1 MKKIIK
7 SIAFI
12 AATAMTLAG
21 CTNDID
27 ERQTIGT
34 PQKGGSVALQINAQ
48 IADTRTDRDEATGKL
63 SWNATDELGVTVVGA
78 EATDINLKAV
88 TDGSGV
94 FETSDGTQ
102 TAGTMYA
109 YFPYREYATDD
120 SFKDFNSTGATDIW
134 ISLNS
139 GQTQSVAGAFEAGKY
154 ITMVSEPATLV
165 ENESTKLVFK
175 ATASV
180 LRFDIYGTEAA
191 GEKVKSVTA
200 VSDNTIAGGY
210 KYDLTTNTWDFASSI
225 QRKAAI
231 VNLAE
236 PFAVPA
242 AAGEGNVY
250 MAVLPGTHT
259 LKVTVETDANC
270 YVFRYKSAVEC
281 AAGKIGTLKLNLA
294 KADEKHVYI
303 NEYDL
308 CIWGG
313 DALNDAAGTLPG
325 MTAIKI
331 TDGETPYITSCTSN
345 TQGTEQINA
354 LNASTVEAYL
364 LSRGWGDFV
373 GNYSSSLYRLTEMLG
388 CVKVGTA
395 SGVGTFY
402 LPCRAGIEGK
412 NLSVRFDAMKW
423 KSTNANAHPVVA
435 KIVSGSGLING
446 VGTEATV
453 AADINDYAAG
463 NLGEVSFIVTE
474 ATAETVISISIGTA
488 SKTPRAI
495 VDNLVMD
502 TVVIEQAEPLDTPQ
516 NLQLSMFA
524 PITED
529 GVATRPI
536 AFSWDE
542 VAGASGYKYSIVI
555 NGKTEDGTTTA
566 NYLEIDNTDIAL
578 LNASL
583 KVQALGVEGISA
595 DSEWSETAEV
605 AKDVLFC
612 DDFEWINDNVNYSG
626 AASTVGE
633 WTDGAISTFVNGNEN
648 VAALWAAHGYSVSSA
663 YIYFNFG
670 ALKFGRTT
678 GKVNV
683 GDLTLPATAL
693 AGAAVNSTVDIDLD
707 FGTTAMGDLHYI
719 TFKVLNDDETATTTF
734 DLNEL
739 NENLTK
745 ETKVWYNG
753 SLPLPGINGD
763 SVLVISNDSEQ
774 KTAAGGNAVANRFC
788 IGKIKISKK

>member
-27 ERQTIGT
+27 GT
-34 PQKGGSVALQINAQ
+34 TDIAQKGGSVALQIDAQ

-63 SWNATDELGVTVVGA
+63 SWNSTDELGVTVVGA

-88 TDGSGV
+88 TDGSGA
-94 FETSDGTQ
+94 FETSGGTQ

-109 YFPYREYATDD
+109 YFPYREYATDG

-154 ITMVSEPATLV
+154 ITMVSEPAALV
-165 ENESTKLVFK
+165 ENEPTKLVFK

-180 LRFDIYGTEAA
+180 LCFDIYGADA
-191 GEKVKSVTA
+191 SGEKVKSVTA

-210 KYDLTTNTWDFASSI
+210 KYDLTTDVWDFASSI
-225 QRKAAI
+225 RRKAAI

-242 AAGEGNVY
+242 ASGEGKVY
-250 MAVLPGTHT
+250 MAVLPDTHT

-270 YVFRYKSAVEC
+270 YVFRYKNSVEC

-313 DALNDAAGTLPG
+313 DALNDAEGHLPG
-325 MTAIKI
+325 MTVIKI
-331 TDGETPYITSCTSN
+331 TDGETPYMINCASN
-345 TQGTEQINA
+345 IQGTEQINA
-354 LNASTVEAYL
+354 LNAGTVAAYL
-364 LSRGWGDFV
+364 LSRGWGDFIE
-373 GNYSSSLYRLTEMLG
+373 NYASSLYRLTEMAG
-388 CVKVGTA
+388 CIKVGTS

-402 LPCRAGIEGK
+402 LPCRTGIEGK

-423 KSTNANAHPVVA
+423 KGTNNNVHQVVA
-435 KIVSGSGLING
+435 KIVEGSGLING
-446 VGTEATV
+446 LGTEETV
-453 AADINDYAAG
+453 ATDINDYAVD
-463 NLGEVSFIVTE
+463 NLGEVSFIVTG

-502 TVVIEQAEPLDTPQ
+502 VIEQAEPLDTPQ

-524 PITED
+524 PITEE

-542 VAGASGYKYSIVI
+542 VASASGYKYSAVI
-555 NGKTEDGTTTA
+555 NGKTEEGTTTA
-566 NYLEIDNTDIAL
+566 NYLEIANTDIAL

-583 KVQALGVEGISA
+583 KVQALGVDGISA

-612 DDFEWINDNVNYSG
+612 DDFGWINDDVNYSG

-633 WTDGAISTFVNGNEN
+633 WTDGAVSTFVAGNEN
-648 VAALWAAHGYSVSSA
+648 VAALWAKHGYSVSNA

-670 ALKFGRTT
+670 ALKFGRTK
-678 GKVNV
+678 GKANV
-683 GDLTLPATAL
+683 GDLTLPAAAL
-693 AGAAVNSTVDIDLD
+693 AGAAANSTVDINLD
-707 FGTTAMGDLHYI
+707 FGTTATGDIHYI
-719 TFKVLNDDETATTTF
+719 TFKVLNDDETAATTF

-739 NENLTK
+739 DNRISQEKNT
-745 ETKVWYNG
+745 WFNG
-753 SLPLPGINGD
+753 SLPLSGVNGD
-763 SVLVISNDSEQ
+763 STLVISNDSEQ

>member
-27 ERQTIGT
+27 ESTGIA
-34 PQKGGSVALQINAQ
+34 QKGGSVALQIDAQ

-88 TDGSGV
+88 TDGSGA
-94 FETSDGTQ
+94 FETSGGTQ

-109 YFPYREYATDD
+109 YFPYREYATDG

-165 ENESTKLVFK
+165 ENEPTKLVFK

-180 LRFDIYGTEAA
+180 LCFDIYGADA
-191 GEKVKSVTA
+191 SGEKVKSVTA

-210 KYDLTTNTWDFASSI
+210 KYDLTTDVWDFASSI
-225 QRKAAI
+225 RRKAAI

-242 AAGEGNVY
+242 AAGEGKVY

-270 YVFRYKSAVEC
+270 YVFRYKNSVEC

-303 NEYDL
+303 NNYDL

-313 DALNDAAGTLPG
+313 DALNDAEGHLPG

-331 TDGETPYITSCTSN
+331 TDGETPYMINCASN
-345 TQGTEQINA
+345 IQGTEQINA
-354 LNASTVEAYL
+354 LNAGTVAAYL
-364 LSRGWGDFV
+364 LSRGWGDFTE
-373 GNYSSSLYRLTEMLG
+373 NYTSSLYRLTEMAG
-388 CVKVGTA
+388 CIKVGTS

-423 KSTNANAHPVVA
+423 KGTNNNVHQVVA
-435 KIVSGSGLING
+435 KIVEGSGLING
-446 VGTEATV
+446 LGTEETV
-453 AADINDYAAG
+453 ATDINDYAVG
-463 NLGEVSFIVTE
+463 NLGEVSFIVTG

-495 VDNLVMD
+495 VDNLVID
-502 TVVIEQAEPLDTPQ
+502 NIETAEPLDTPQ
-516 NLQLSMFA
+516 NLRLSMFA

-529 GVATRPI
+529 GVTTRPI
-536 AFSWDE
+536 VLAWDE
-542 VAGASGYKYSIVI
+542 IAGAHSGYKYSAVI
-555 NGKTEDGTTTA
+555 NGNPVEGTTTA
-566 NYLEIDNTDIAL
+566 NYLEIANTDIAL

-583 KVQALGVEGISA
+583 KVQALGVDGISA

-612 DDFEWINDNVNYSG
+612 DDLEWFNDEVQI
-626 AASTVGE
+626 GE
-633 WTDGAISTFVNGNEN
+633 WTDQTVSTFIAGSESA
-648 VAALWAAHGYSVSSA
+648 AALWAKHGYEVSTA

-670 ALKFGRTT
+670 ALKFGRA
-678 GKVNV
+678 KDKANV
-683 GDLTLPATAL
+683 GDLTLPAAAL
-693 AGAAVNSTVDIDLD
+693 AGAAANSAIDINLD
-707 FGTTAMGDLHYI
+707 FGTTATGDIHYI
-719 TFKVLNDDETATTTF
+719 TFKVLNDDETAATTF

-739 NENLTK
+739 DNRITQEKNT
-745 ETKVWYNG
+745 WFNG
-753 SLPLPGINGD
+753 SIPLSGVNGD

-774 KTAAGGNAVANRFC
+774 KAAAGGTAVANRFC

>member
-12 AATAMTLAG
+12 AATAMTLTG

-27 ERQTIGT
+27 GT
-34 PQKGGSVALQINAQ
+34 TDIAQKGGSVALQIDAQ

-88 TDGSGV
+88 TDGSGA
-94 FETSDGTQ
+94 FETSGGTQ

-109 YFPYREYATDD
+109 YFPYREYATDG

-154 ITMVSEPATLV
+154 ITMVSEPAALV
-165 ENESTKLVFK
+165 ENEPTKLVFK

-180 LRFDIYGTEAA
+180 LCFDIYGADA
-191 GEKVKSVTA
+191 SGEKVKSVTA

-210 KYDLTTNTWDFASSI
+210 KYDLTTDVWDFASSI
-225 QRKAAI
+225 RRKAAI
-231 VNLAE
+231 VNIAE

-242 AAGEGNVY
+242 ASGEGKVY
-250 MAVLPGTHT
+250 MAVLPDTHT

-270 YVFRYKSAVEC
+270 YVFRYKNSVEC

-313 DALNDAAGTLPG
+313 DALNDAEGHLPG
-325 MTAIKI
+325 MTVIKI
-331 TDGETPYITSCTSN
+331 TDGETPYMINCASN
-345 TQGTEQINA
+345 IQGTEQINA
-354 LNASTVEAYL
+354 LNAGTVAAYL
-364 LSRGWGDFV
+364 LSRGWGDFIE
-373 GNYSSSLYRLTEMLG
+373 NYASSLYRLTEMAG
-388 CVKVGTA
+388 CIKVGTS

-402 LPCRAGIEGK
+402 LPCRTGIEGK

-423 KSTNANAHPVVA
+423 KGTNNNVHQVVA
-435 KIVSGSGLING
+435 KIVEGSGLING
-446 VGTEATV
+446 LGTEETV
-453 AADINDYAAG
+453 ATDINDYAVD
-463 NLGEVSFIVTE
+463 NLGEVSFIVTG

-502 TVVIEQAEPLDTPQ
+502 VIEQAEPLDTPQ

-524 PITED
+524 PITEE

-542 VAGASGYKYSIVI
+542 VAGASGYKYSAVI
-555 NGKTEDGTTTA
+555 NGKTEEGTTTA
-566 NYLEIDNTDIAL
+566 NYLEIANTDIAL

-612 DDFEWINDNVNYSG
+612 DDFGWINDDVNYSG

-633 WTDGAISTFVNGNEN
+633 WTDGAVSTFVAGNEN
-648 VAALWAAHGYSVSSA
+648 VAALWAKHGYSVSNA

-670 ALKFGRTT
+670 ALKFGRTK
-678 GKVNV
+678 GKANV
-683 GDLTLPATAL
+683 GDLTLPAAAL
-693 AGAAVNSTVDIDLD
+693 AGAAANSTVDINLD
-707 FGTTAMGDLHYI
+707 FGTTATGDIHYI
-719 TFKVLNDDETATTTF
+719 TFKVLNDDETAATTF

-739 NENLTK
+739 DNRISQEKNT
-745 ETKVWYNG
+745 WFNG
-753 SLPLPGINGD
+753 SLPLSGVNGD
-763 SVLVISNDSEQ
+763 STLVISNDSEQ

>member
-12 AATAMTLAG
+12 AATAMTLTG

-27 ERQTIGT
+27 GT
-34 PQKGGSVALQINAQ
+34 TDIAQKGGSVALQIDAQ

-63 SWNATDELGVTVVGA
+63 SWNSTDELGVTVVGA

-88 TDGSGV
+88 TDGSGA
-94 FETSDGTQ
+94 FETSGGTQ

-109 YFPYREYATDD
+109 YFPYREYATDG
-120 SFKDFNSTGATDIW
+120 SFKDFNSKGATDIW

-154 ITMVSEPATLV
+154 ITMVSEPAALV
-165 ENESTKLVFK
+165 ENEPTKLVFK

-180 LRFDIYGTEAA
+180 LCFDIYGADA
-191 GEKVKSVTA
+191 SGEKVKSVTA

-210 KYDLTTNTWDFASSI
+210 KYDLTTDVWDFASSI
-225 QRKAAI
+225 RRKAAI

-242 AAGEGNVY
+242 ASGEGKVY
-250 MAVLPGTHT
+250 MAVLPDTHT

-270 YVFRYKSAVEC
+270 YVFRYKNSVEC

-313 DALNDAAGTLPG
+313 DALNDAEGHLPG
-325 MTAIKI
+325 MTVIKI
-331 TDGETPYITSCTSN
+331 TDGETPYMINCASN
-345 TQGTEQINA
+345 IQGTEQINA
-354 LNASTVEAYL
+354 LNAGTVAAYL
-364 LSRGWGDFV
+364 LSRGWGDFIE
-373 GNYSSSLYRLTEMLG
+373 NYASSLYRLTEMAG
-388 CVKVGTA
+388 CIKVGTS

-402 LPCRAGIEGK
+402 LPCRTGIEGK

-423 KSTNANAHPVVA
+423 KGTNNNVHQVVA
-435 KIVSGSGLING
+435 KIVEGSGLING
-446 VGTEATV
+446 LGTEETV
-453 AADINDYAAG
+453 ATDINDYAVD
-463 NLGEVSFIVTE
+463 NLGEVSFIVTG

-502 TVVIEQAEPLDTPQ
+502 VIEQAEPLDTPQ

-524 PITED
+524 PITEE

-542 VAGASGYKYSIVI
+542 VASASGYKYSAVI
-555 NGKTEDGTTTA
+555 NGKTEEGTTTA
-566 NYLEIDNTDIAL
+566 NYLEIANTDIAL

-583 KVQALGVEGISA
+583 KVQALGVDGISA

-612 DDFEWINDNVNYSG
+612 DDFGWINDDVNYSG

-633 WTDGAISTFVNGNEN
+633 WTDGAVSTFVAGNEN
-648 VAALWAAHGYSVSSA
+648 VAALWAKHGYSVSNA

-670 ALKFGRTT
+670 ALKFGRTK
-678 GKVNV
+678 GKANV
-683 GDLTLPATAL
+683 GDLTLPAAAL
-693 AGAAVNSTVDIDLD
+693 AGAAANSTVDINLD
-707 FGTTAMGDLHYI
+707 FGTTATGDIHYI
-719 TFKVLNDDETATTTF
+719 TFKVLNDDETAATTF

-739 NENLTK
+739 DNRISQEKNT
-745 ETKVWYNG
+745 WFNG
-753 SLPLPGINGD
+753 SLPLSGVNGD
-763 SVLVISNDSEQ
+763 STLVISNDSEQ

>member
-12 AATAMTLAG
+12 AATAMTLTG

-27 ERQTIGT
+27 GT
-34 PQKGGSVALQINAQ
+34 TDIAQKGGSVALQIDAQ
-48 IADTRTDRDEATGKL
+48 IANTRTDRDEATGKL

-78 EATDINLKAV
+78 GATDINLKAV
-88 TDGSGV
+88 TDGSGA
-94 FETSDGTQ
+94 FETSGGTQ

-109 YFPYREYATDD
+109 YFPYREYATDG

-180 LRFDIYGTEAA
+180 LCFDIYGAEAS

-210 KYDLTTNTWDFASSI
+210 KYDLTTDVWDFASSI
-225 QRKAAI
+225 RRKAAI

-242 AAGEGNVY
+242 ASGEGKVY
-250 MAVLPGTHT
+250 MAVLPDTHT

-270 YVFRYKSAVEC
+270 YVFHYKNAVEC

-303 NEYDL
+303 NNYDL

-313 DALNDAAGTLPG
+313 DALNDAEGYLPG

-331 TDGETPYITSCTSN
+331 TDGETPYMTNCASN
-345 TQGTEQINA
+345 IQGTEQINS
-354 LNASTVEAYL
+354 LNAGTVAAYL
-364 LSRGWGDFV
+364 LSRGWGDFIE
-373 GNYSSSLYRLTEMLG
+373 NYASSLYRLTEMAG
-388 CVKVGTA
+388 CIKVGTS

-402 LPCRAGIEGK
+402 LPCRTGIDGK

-423 KSTNANAHPVVA
+423 KGTDANTHRVVA
-435 KIVSGSGLING
+435 KIVAGEGLING
-446 VGTEATV
+446 VGTEKTV
-453 AADINDYAAG
+453 AADLNNYG
-463 NLGEVSFIVTE
+463 TLGEVSFVVLG
-474 ATAETVISISIGTA
+474 ATAETVVSISIGTA

-495 VDNLVMD
+495 VDNLVID
-502 TVVIEQAEPLDTPQ
+502 NIETAEPLDTPQ
-516 NLQLSMFA
+516 NLRLSMFA

-529 GVATRPI
+529 GVTTRPI

-542 VAGASGYKYSIVI
+542 VVGASGYKYSAVI
-555 NGKTEDGTTTA
+555 NGKTEEGTTTA
-566 NYLEIDNTDIAL
+566 NYLEIANTDIAL
-578 LNASL
+578 LNATL
-583 KVQALGVEGISA
+583 KVQALGVEGISS
-595 DSEWSETAEV
+595 DSEWSETTEV

-612 DDFEWINDNVNYSG
+612 DDLEWINDDVNYSG
-626 AASTVGE
+626 AASTVDE
-633 WTDGAISTFVNGNEN
+633 WADGAIKTFVDGNEN
-648 VAALWAAHGYSVSSA
+648 VAALWAKHGYSVSNA

-670 ALKFGRTT
+670 ALKFGRTK
-678 GKVNV
+678 GKANV
-683 GDLTLPATAL
+683 GDLTLPAAAL
-693 AGAAVNSTVDIDLD
+693 AGAAANSTVDINLD
-707 FGTTAMGDLHYI
+707 FGTTATGDIHYI
-719 TFKVLNDDETATTTF
+719 TFKVLNDDETAATTF

-739 NENLTK
+739 DNRITQEKNT
-745 ETKVWYNG
+745 WFNG
-753 SLPLPGINGD
+753 SIPLSGVNGD

-774 KTAAGGNAVANRFC
+774 KAAAGGDAVANRFC

>member
-7 SIAFI
+7 SIMFI

-27 ERQTIGT
+27 EATDIA
-34 PQKGGSVALQINAQ
+34 QKGGSVALQIDAQ

-78 EATDINLKAV
+78 GATDINLKAV
-88 TDGSGV
+88 TDGSGA
-94 FETSDGTQ
+94 FETSGGTQ

-109 YFPYREYATDD
+109 YFPYREYATDG

-165 ENESTKLVFK
+165 ENEPTKLVFK
-175 ATASV
+175 ATSSV
-180 LRFDIYGTEAA
+180 LCFDIYGAEAS

-210 KYDLTTNTWDFASSI
+210 KYDLTTNAWDFASSI
-225 QRKAAI
+225 RRKAAI

-242 AAGEGNVY
+242 AAGEGKVY

-270 YVFRYKSAVEC
+270 YVFRYKNSVEC
-281 AAGKIGTLKLNLA
+281 AAGKIGTMKLNLA

-313 DALNDAAGTLPG
+313 DALNDAEGYLPG

-331 TDGETPYITSCTSN
+331 TDGETPYMTNCASN
-345 TQGTEQINA
+345 IQGTEQINT
-354 LNASTVEAYL
+354 LNAGTVAAYL
-364 LSRGWGDFV
+364 SSRGWGDFV
-373 GNYSSSLYRLTEMLG
+373 ANYTSSLYRLTEMLG
-388 CVKVGTA
+388 CVKVGTS

-412 NLSVRFDAMKW
+412 NLSVKFDAMKW
-423 KSTNANAHPVVA
+423 KGTNANAHPVVA

-516 NLQLSMFA
+516 NLVLSMFA

-536 AFSWDE
+536 VFAWDE
-542 VAGASGYKYSIVI
+542 VAGASGYKYSAVI
-555 NGKTEDGTTTA
+555 NGKTEEGTTETNSIA
-566 NYLEIDNTDIAL
+566 IANTDIAL

-583 KVQALGVEGISA
+583 KVKALGVEGISA

-612 DDFEWINDNVNYSG
+612 DDFEWFNDEVQI
-626 AASTVGE
+626 GE
-633 WTDGAISTFVNGNEN
+633 WTDKTVSTFITGSESA
-648 VAALWAAHGYSVSSA
+648 AALWAKHGYEVSTA

-670 ALKFGRTT
+670 ALKFGRAK
-678 GKVNV
+678 GKANV

-693 AGAAVNSTVDIDLD
+693 AGAAANSAIDINLD
-707 FGTTAMGDLHYI
+707 FGTTATGDIHYI
-719 TFKVLNDDETATTTF
+719 TFKVLNDDETAATTF

-739 NENLTK
+739 NDGIT
-745 ETKVWYNG
+745 TTAKVWFNG
-753 SLPLPGINGD
+753 SLPLSGVNGD
-763 SVLVISNDSEQ
+763 STLVISNDSEQ

>member
-12 AATAMTLAG
+12 AATAMTLTG

-27 ERQTIGT
+27 GT
-34 PQKGGSVALQINAQ
+34 TDIAQKGGSVALQIDAQ

-88 TDGSGV
+88 TDGSGA
-94 FETSDGTQ
+94 FETSGGTQ

-109 YFPYREYATDD
+109 YFPYREYATDG

-154 ITMVSEPATLV
+154 ITMVSEPAALV
-165 ENESTKLVFK
+165 ENEPTKLVFK

-180 LRFDIYGTEAA
+180 LCFDIYGADA
-191 GEKVKSVTA
+191 SGEKVKSVTA

-210 KYDLTTNTWDFASSI
+210 KYDLTTNAWDFTSSI
-225 QRKAAI
+225 RRKAAI

-242 AAGEGNVY
+242 AAGEGKVY
-250 MAVLPGTHT
+250 MAVLPSTHT

-270 YVFRYKSAVEC
+270 YVFRYKNSVEC

-303 NEYDL
+303 NNYDL

-313 DALNDAAGTLPG
+313 DALNDAEGHLPG

-331 TDGETPYITSCTSN
+331 TDGETPYMTNCASN
-345 TQGTEQINA
+345 IQGTEQINA
-354 LNASTVEAYL
+354 LNAGTVAAYL
-364 LSRGWGDFV
+364 LSRGWGDFTE
-373 GNYSSSLYRLTEMLG
+373 NYTSSLYRLTEMAG
-388 CVKVGTA
+388 CIKVGT
-395 SGVGTFY
+395 SGGVGTFY

-423 KSTNANAHPVVA
+423 KGTNNNVHQVVA
-435 KIVSGSGLING
+435 KIVEGSGLING
-446 VGTEATV
+446 LGTEETV
-453 AADINDYAAG
+453 ATDINDYAVG
-463 NLGEVSFIVTE
+463 NLGEVSFIVTG

-488 SKTPRAI
+488 DKTPRAI

-502 TVVIEQAEPLDTPQ
+502 VIEQAEPLDTPQ

-529 GVATRPI
+529 DVTTRPI
-536 AFSWDE
+536 AFAWDE
-542 VAGASGYKYSIVI
+542 VAGASGYKYSAVI
-555 NGKTEDGTTTA
+555 NGKTEEGTTTA
-566 NYLEIDNTDIAL
+566 NYLEIANTDIAL

-583 KVQALGVEGISA
+583 KVQALGVDGISA

-612 DDFEWINDNVNYSG
+612 DDLEWINDDVNYSG
-626 AASTVGE
+626 AASTVDE
-633 WTDGAISTFVNGNEN
+633 WADGPIKTFVDGNEN
-648 VAALWAAHGYSVSSA
+648 VAALWAKHGYSVSNA

-670 ALKFGRTT
+670 ALKFGRKK
-678 GKVNV
+678 GNANV
-683 GDLTLPATAL
+683 GDLTLPAAAL
-693 AGAAVNSTVDIDLD
+693 AGAAANSTVDINLD
-707 FGTTAMGDLHYI
+707 FGTTATGDIHYI
-719 TFKVLNDDETATTTF
+719 TFKVLNDDETAATTF

-739 NENLTK
+739 DNRITQEKNT
-745 ETKVWYNG
+745 WFNG
-753 SLPLPGINGD
+753 SLPLSGVNGD
-763 SVLVISNDSEQ
+763 STLVISNDSEQ

>member
-7 SIAFI
+7 SIMFI

-27 ERQTIGT
+27 ESTGIA
-34 PQKGGSVALQINAQ
+34 QKGGSVALQIDAQ

-88 TDGSGV
+88 TDGSGA
-94 FETSDGTQ
+94 FETSGGTQ

-109 YFPYREYATDD
+109 YFPYREYATDG

-154 ITMVSEPATLV
+154 ITMVSEPAALV
-165 ENESTKLVFK
+165 ENEPTKLVFK

-180 LRFDIYGTEAA
+180 LCFDIYGAEAS
-191 GEKVKSVTA
+191 GEKVKRVTA

-210 KYDLTTNTWDFASSI
+210 KYDLTTEVWDFASSI
-225 QRKAAI
+225 RRKAAI

-242 AAGEGNVY
+242 AAGEGRVY

-270 YVFRYKSAVEC
+270 YVFRYKNSVEC

-303 NEYDL
+303 NGYDL

-313 DALNDAAGTLPG
+313 DALNDAEGYLPG

-331 TDGETPYITSCTSN
+331 TDGETPYMTNCASN
-345 TQGTEQINA
+345 IQGTEQINS
-354 LNASTVEAYL
+354 LNAGTVAAYL
-364 LSRGWGDFV
+364 SSRGWGDFTE
-373 GNYSSSLYRLTEMLG
+373 NYASSLYRLTEMPG
-388 CVKVGTA
+388 CVKVGTS

-412 NLSVRFDAMKW
+412 NLSVKFDAMKW
-423 KSTNANAHPVVA
+423 KGTNNNVHQVVA
-435 KIVSGSGLING
+435 KIVEGSGLING

-453 AADINDYAAG
+453 ATDINDYAAG

-536 AFSWDE
+536 AFAWDE
-542 VAGASGYKYSIVI
+542 VAGASGYKYSAVI
-555 NGKTEDGTTTA
+555 NGRTEEGSTTA
-566 NYLEIDNTDIAL
+566 NYLEIANSDIAL
-578 LNASL
+578 LNATL
-583 KVQALGVEGISA
+583 KVRALGVDGISA

-612 DDFEWINDNVNYSG
+612 DDFGWINDDVNYSG

-633 WTDGAISTFVNGNEN
+633 WTDGPVSTFVAGNEN
-648 VAALWAAHGYSVSSA
+648 VAALWTKHGYEVSTA

-670 ALKFGRTT
+670 ALKFGRTK
-678 GKVNV
+678 GKANV
-683 GDLTLPATAL
+683 GDLTLPAAAL
-693 AGAAVNSTVDIDLD
+693 AGAAANSTVDINLD
-707 FGTTAMGDLHYI
+707 FGTPATGDIHYI
-719 TFKVLNDDETATTTF
+719 TFKVLNDDETAATTF

-739 NENLTK
+739 DNRITQEKNT
-745 ETKVWYNG
+745 WFNG
-753 SLPLPGINGD
+753 SLPLSGVNGD

-774 KTAAGGNAVANRFC
+774 KAAAGGDAVANRFC

>member
-12 AATAMTLAG
+12 AATAMTLTG

-27 ERQTIGT
+27 GT
-34 PQKGGSVALQINAQ
+34 TDIAQKGGSVALQIDAQ

-63 SWNATDELGVTVVGA
+63 SWNSTDELGVTVVGA

-88 TDGSGV
+88 TDGSGA
-94 FETSDGTQ
+94 FETSGGTQ

-109 YFPYREYATDD
+109 YFPYREYATDG

-154 ITMVSEPATLV
+154 ITMVSEPAALV
-165 ENESTKLVFK
+165 ENEPTKLVFK

-180 LRFDIYGTEAA
+180 LCFDIYGADA
-191 GEKVKSVTA
+191 SGEKVKSVTA

-210 KYDLTTNTWDFASSI
+210 KYDLTTDVWDFASSI
-225 QRKAAI
+225 RRKAAI

-242 AAGEGNVY
+242 ASGEGKVY
-250 MAVLPGTHT
+250 MAVLPDTHT

-270 YVFRYKSAVEC
+270 YVFRYKNSVEC

-313 DALNDAAGTLPG
+313 DALNDAEGHLPG
-325 MTAIKI
+325 MTVIKI
-331 TDGETPYITSCTSN
+331 TDGETPYMINCASN
-345 TQGTEQINA
+345 IQGTEQINA
-354 LNASTVEAYL
+354 LNAGTVAAYL
-364 LSRGWGDFV
+364 LSRGWGDFIE
-373 GNYSSSLYRLTEMLG
+373 NYASSLYRLTEMAG
-388 CVKVGTA
+388 CIKVGTS

-402 LPCRAGIEGK
+402 LPCRTGIEGK

-423 KSTNANAHPVVA
+423 KGTNNNVHQVVA
-435 KIVSGSGLING
+435 KIVEGSGLING
-446 VGTEATV
+446 LGTEETV
-453 AADINDYAAG
+453 ATDINDYAVD
-463 NLGEVSFIVTE
+463 NLGEVSFIVTG

-502 TVVIEQAEPLDTPQ
+502 VIEQAEPLDTPQ

-524 PITED
+524 PITEE

-542 VAGASGYKYSIVI
+542 VASASGYKYSAVI
-555 NGKTEDGTTTA
+555 NGKTEEGTTTA
-566 NYLEIDNTDIAL
+566 NYLEIANTDIAL

-583 KVQALGVEGISA
+583 KVQALGVDGISA

-612 DDFEWINDNVNYSG
+612 DDFGWINDDVNYSG

-633 WTDGAISTFVNGNEN
+633 WTDGAVSTFVAGNEN
-648 VAALWAAHGYSVSSA
+648 VAALWAKHGYSVSNA

-670 ALKFGRTT
+670 ALKFGRTK
-678 GKVNV
+678 GKANV
-683 GDLTLPATAL
+683 GDLTLPAAAL
-693 AGAAVNSTVDIDLD
+693 AGAAANSTVDINLD
-707 FGTTAMGDLHYI
+707 FGTTATGDIHYI
-719 TFKVLNDDETATTTF
+719 TFKVLNDDETAATTF

-739 NENLTK
+739 DNRISQEKNT
-745 ETKVWYNG
+745 WFNG
-753 SLPLPGINGD
+753 SLPLSGVNGD
-763 SVLVISNDSEQ
+763 STLVISNDSEQ

>member
-1 MKKIIK
+1 
-7 SIAFI
+7 
-12 AATAMTLAG
+12 
-21 CTNDID
+21 
-27 ERQTIGT
+27 
-34 PQKGGSVALQINAQ
+34 
-48 IADTRTDRDEATGKL
+48 
-63 SWNATDELGVTVVGA
+63 
-78 EATDINLKAV
+78 
-88 TDGSGV
+88 
-94 FETSDGTQ
+94 
-102 TAGTMYA
+102 MYA
-109 YFPYREYATDD
+109 YFPYREYATDG

-154 ITMVSEPATLV
+154 IAMVSEPAALV
-165 ENESTKLVFK
+165 ENEPTKLVFK

-180 LRFDIYGTEAA
+180 LCFDIYGAEAS

-210 KYDLTTNTWDFASSI
+210 KYDMTTDAWDFASSI
-225 QRKAAI
+225 RRKAAI

-242 AAGEGNVY
+242 AAGEGKVY

-270 YVFRYKSAVEC
+270 YVFRYKNSVEC

-313 DALNDAAGTLPG
+313 DALNDAEGYLPG

-331 TDGETPYITSCTSN
+331 TDGETPYMTNCASN
-345 TQGTEQINA
+345 IQGTEQINS
-354 LNASTVEAYL
+354 LNAGTVAAYL

-373 GNYSSSLYRLTEMLG
+373 GNYASSLYRLTEMPG
-388 CVKVGTA
+388 CVKVGTS

-412 NLSVRFDAMKW
+412 NLSVKFDAMKW
-423 KSTNANAHPVVA
+423 KGTNNNAHPVVA

-495 VDNLVMD
+495 MDNLVMD

-529 GVATRPI
+529 GV
-536 AFSWDE
+536 
-542 VAGASGYKYSIVI
+542 
-555 NGKTEDGTTTA
+555 
-566 NYLEIDNTDIAL
+566 
-578 LNASL
+578 
-583 KVQALGVEGISA
+583 
-595 DSEWSETAEV
+595 
-605 AKDVLFC
+605 
-612 DDFEWINDNVNYSG
+612 
-626 AASTVGE
+626 
-633 WTDGAISTFVNGNEN
+633 
-648 VAALWAAHGYSVSSA
+648 
-663 YIYFNFG
+663 
-670 ALKFGRTT
+670 
-678 GKVNV
+678 
-683 GDLTLPATAL
+683 GDT
-693 AGAAVNSTVDIDLD
+693 S
-707 FGTTAMGDLHYI
+707 
-719 TFKVLNDDETATTTF
+719 
-734 DLNEL
+734 
-739 NENLTK
+739 
-745 ETKVWYNG
+745 
-753 SLPLPGINGD
+753 D
-763 SVLVISNDSEQ
+763 SVRMGRGRRRIGLQVLGCNQRQDRGRHDDRQLSGNRQ
-774 KTAAGGNAVANRFC
+774 YRHRTAQRLIEGTGFGSRRYLGRQRMERNGGGCERGSVLRRLRLD
-788 IGKIKISKK
+788 KR

>member
-12 AATAMTLAG
+12 AATAMTLTG

-27 ERQTIGT
+27 GT
-34 PQKGGSVALQINAQ
+34 TDIAQKGGSVALQIDAQ
-48 IADTRTDRDEATGKL
+48 IANTRTDRDEATGKL

-78 EATDINLKAV
+78 GATDINLKAV
-88 TDGSGV
+88 TDGSGA
-94 FETSDGTQ
+94 FETSGGTQ

-109 YFPYREYATDD
+109 YFPYREYATDG

-165 ENESTKLVFK
+165 ENEPTKLVFK

-180 LRFDIYGTEAA
+180 LCFDIYGADA
-191 GEKVKSVTA
+191 SGEKVKSVTA

-210 KYDLTTNTWDFASSI
+210 KYDLTTDVWDFASSI
-225 QRKAAI
+225 RRKAAI

-242 AAGEGNVY
+242 ASGEGKVY
-250 MAVLPGTHT
+250 MAVLPDTHT
-259 LKVTVETDANC
+259 LKVTVETDAHS
-270 YVFRYKSAVEC
+270 YVFRYKNSVEC

-303 NEYDL
+303 NNYDL

-313 DALNDAAGTLPG
+313 DALNDAEGYLPG

-331 TDGETPYITSCTSN
+331 TDGETPYITNCASN
-345 TQGTEQINA
+345 IQGTEQINA
-354 LNASTVEAYL
+354 LNAGTVAAYL
-364 LSRGWGDFV
+364 LSRGWGDFIE
-373 GNYSSSLYRLTEMLG
+373 NYASSLYRLTEMAG
-388 CVKVGTA
+388 CIKVGTS

-402 LPCRAGIEGK
+402 LPCRTGIEGK

-423 KSTNANAHPVVA
+423 KGTNNNVHQVVA
-435 KIVSGSGLING
+435 KIVEGSGLING
-446 VGTEATV
+446 VGTEETV
-453 AADINDYAAG
+453 ATDINDYAVG
-463 NLGEVSFIVTE
+463 NLGEVSFIVTG

-529 GVATRPI
+529 DVTTRPI
-536 AFSWDE
+536 AFAWDE
-542 VAGASGYKYSIVI
+542 VAGASGYKYSAVI
-555 NGKTEDGTTTA
+555 NGKTEEGTTTA
-566 NYLEIDNTDIAL
+566 NYLEIANTDIAL

-612 DDFEWINDNVNYSG
+612 DDLEWFNDEVQI
-626 AASTVGE
+626 GE
-633 WTDGAISTFVNGNEN
+633 WTDQTVSTFIAGSESA
-648 VAALWAAHGYSVSSA
+648 AALWAKHGYSVSNA

-670 ALKFGRTT
+670 ALKFGRT
-678 GKVNV
+678 KDKANV
-683 GDLTLPATAL
+683 GDLTLPAAAL
-693 AGAAVNSTVDIDLD
+693 AGAAANSAIDINLD
-707 FGTTAMGDLHYI
+707 FGTTATGDIHYI
-719 TFKVLNDDETATTTF
+719 TFKVLNDDETAATTF

-739 NENLTK
+739 DNRISQEKNT
-745 ETKVWYNG
+745 WFNG
-753 SLPLPGINGD
+753 SLPLSGVNGD
-763 SVLVISNDSEQ
+763 STLVISNDSEQ

>member
-27 ERQTIGT
+27 GT
-34 PQKGGSVALQINAQ
+34 TDIAQKGGSVALQIDAQ

-63 SWNATDELGVTVVGA
+63 SWNSTDELGVTVVGA

-88 TDGSGV
+88 TDGSGA
-94 FETSDGTQ
+94 FETSGGTQ

-109 YFPYREYATDD
+109 YFPYREYATDG

-154 ITMVSEPATLV
+154 ITMVSEPAALV
-165 ENESTKLVFK
+165 ENEPTKLVFK

-180 LRFDIYGTEAA
+180 LCFDIYGADA
-191 GEKVKSVTA
+191 SGEKVKSVTA

-210 KYDLTTNTWDFASSI
+210 KYDLTTDVWDFASSI
-225 QRKAAI
+225 RRKAAI

-242 AAGEGNVY
+242 ASGEGKVY
-250 MAVLPGTHT
+250 MAVLPDTHT

-270 YVFRYKSAVEC
+270 YVFRYKNSVEC

-313 DALNDAAGTLPG
+313 DALNDAEGHLPG
-325 MTAIKI
+325 MTVIKI
-331 TDGETPYITSCTSN
+331 TDGETPYMINCASN
-345 TQGTEQINA
+345 IQGTEQINA
-354 LNASTVEAYL
+354 LNAGTVAAYL
-364 LSRGWGDFV
+364 LSRGWGDFIE
-373 GNYSSSLYRLTEMLG
+373 NYASSLYRLTEMAG
-388 CVKVGTA
+388 CIKVGTS

-402 LPCRAGIEGK
+402 LPCRTGIEGK

-423 KSTNANAHPVVA
+423 KGTNNNVHQVVA
-435 KIVSGSGLING
+435 KIVEGSGLING
-446 VGTEATV
+446 LGTEETV
-453 AADINDYAAG
+453 ATDINDYAVD
-463 NLGEVSFIVTE
+463 NLGEVSFIVTG

-502 TVVIEQAEPLDTPQ
+502 VIEQAEPLDTPQ

-524 PITED
+524 PITEE

-542 VAGASGYKYSIVI
+542 VAGASGYKYSAVI
-555 NGKTEDGTTTA
+555 NGKTEEGTTTA
-566 NYLEIDNTDIAL
+566 NYLEIANTDIAL

-612 DDFEWINDNVNYSG
+612 DDFGWINDDVNYSG

-633 WTDGAISTFVNGNEN
+633 WTDGAVSTFVAGNEN
-648 VAALWAAHGYSVSSA
+648 VAALWAKHGYSVSNA

-670 ALKFGRTT
+670 ALKFGRTK
-678 GKVNV
+678 GKANV
-683 GDLTLPATAL
+683 GDLTLPAAAL
-693 AGAAVNSTVDIDLD
+693 AGAAANSTVDINLD
-707 FGTTAMGDLHYI
+707 FGTTATGDIHYI
-719 TFKVLNDDETATTTF
+719 TFKVLNDDETAATTF

-739 NENLTK
+739 DNRISQEKNT
-745 ETKVWYNG
+745 WFNG
-753 SLPLPGINGD
+753 SLPLSGVNGD
-763 SVLVISNDSEQ
+763 STLVISNDSEQ

>member
-12 AATAMTLAG
+12 AATAMTLTG

-27 ERQTIGT
+27 GT
-34 PQKGGSVALQINAQ
+34 TDIAQKGGSVALQIDAQ

-88 TDGSGV
+88 TDGSGA
-94 FETSDGTQ
+94 FETSGGTQ

-109 YFPYREYATDD
+109 YFPYREYATDG
-120 SFKDFNSTGATDIW
+120 SFKDFNSKGATDIW

-154 ITMVSEPATLV
+154 ITMVSEPAALV
-165 ENESTKLVFK
+165 ENEPTKLVFK

-180 LRFDIYGTEAA
+180 LCFDIYGADA
-191 GEKVKSVTA
+191 SGEKVKSVTA

-210 KYDLTTNTWDFASSI
+210 KYDLTTDVWDFASSI
-225 QRKAAI
+225 RRKAAI

-242 AAGEGNVY
+242 ASGEGKVY
-250 MAVLPGTHT
+250 MAVLPDTHT

-270 YVFRYKSAVEC
+270 YVFRYKNSVEC

-313 DALNDAAGTLPG
+313 DALNDAEGHLPG
-325 MTAIKI
+325 MTVIKI
-331 TDGETPYITSCTSN
+331 TDGETPYMINCASN
-345 TQGTEQINA
+345 IQGTEQINA
-354 LNASTVEAYL
+354 LNAGTVAAYL
-364 LSRGWGDFV
+364 LSRGWGDFIE
-373 GNYSSSLYRLTEMLG
+373 NYASSLYRLTEMAG
-388 CVKVGTA
+388 CIKVGTS

-402 LPCRAGIEGK
+402 LPCRTGIEGK

-423 KSTNANAHPVVA
+423 KGTNNNVHQVVA
-435 KIVSGSGLING
+435 KIVEGSGLING
-446 VGTEATV
+446 LGTEETV
-453 AADINDYAAG
+453 ATDINDYAVD
-463 NLGEVSFIVTE
+463 NLGEVSFIVTG

-502 TVVIEQAEPLDTPQ
+502 VIEQAEPLDTPQ

-524 PITED
+524 PITEE

-542 VAGASGYKYSIVI
+542 VASASGYKYSAVI
-555 NGKTEDGTTTA
+555 NGKTEEGTTTA
-566 NYLEIDNTDIAL
+566 NYLEIANTDIAL

-583 KVQALGVEGISA
+583 KVQALGVDGISA

-612 DDFEWINDNVNYSG
+612 DDFGWINDDVNYSG

-633 WTDGAISTFVNGNEN
+633 WTDGAVSTFVAGNEN
-648 VAALWAAHGYSVSSA
+648 VAALWAKHGYSVSNA

-670 ALKFGRTT
+670 ALKFGRTK
-678 GKVNV
+678 GKANV
-683 GDLTLPATAL
+683 GDLTLPAAAL
-693 AGAAVNSTVDIDLD
+693 AGAAANSTVDINLD
-707 FGTTAMGDLHYI
+707 FGTTATGDIHYI
-719 TFKVLNDDETATTTF
+719 TFKVLNDDETAATTF

-739 NENLTK
+739 DNRISQEKNT
-745 ETKVWYNG
+745 WFNG
-753 SLPLPGINGD
+753 SLPLSGVNGD
-763 SVLVISNDSEQ
+763 STLVISNDSEQ

>member
-27 ERQTIGT
+27 EATDIA
-34 PQKGGSVALQINAQ
+34 QKGGSVALQIDAR
-48 IADTRTDRDEATGKL
+48 IDDTRTDRDEATGKL

-88 TDGSGV
+88 TDGSGA
-94 FETSDGTQ
+94 FETSGGTQ

-109 YFPYREYATDD
+109 YFPYREYATDG

-154 ITMVSEPATLV
+154 ITMVSEPAALV
-165 ENESTKLVFK
+165 ENEPTKLVFK

-180 LRFDIYGTEAA
+180 LCFDIYGAEAS
-191 GEKVKSVTA
+191 GEKVKRVTA

-210 KYDLTTNTWDFASSI
+210 KYDLTTEVWDFASSI
-225 QRKAAI
+225 RRKAAI
-231 VNLAE
+231 VNIAE

-242 AAGEGNVY
+242 AAGEGRVY

-270 YVFRYKSAVEC
+270 YVFRYKNSVEC

-313 DALNDAAGTLPG
+313 DALNDAEGYLPG

-331 TDGETPYITSCTSN
+331 TDGETPYMTNCASN
-345 TQGTEQINA
+345 VQGTEQINS
-354 LNASTVEAYL
+354 LNAGTVAAYL
-364 LSRGWGDFV
+364 LSRGWGDFTE
-373 GNYSSSLYRLTEMLG
+373 NYASSLYRLTEMPG
-388 CVKVGTA
+388 CVKVGTS

-423 KSTNANAHPVVA
+423 KGTNNNVHQVVA
-435 KIVSGSGLING
+435 KIVEGSGLING
-446 VGTEATV
+446 LGTEETV
-453 AADINDYAAG
+453 ATDINDYAVG
-463 NLGEVSFIVTE
+463 NLGEVSFIVTG

-516 NLQLSMFA
+516 NLVLSMFA

-536 AFSWDE
+536 VFAWDE
-542 VAGASGYKYSIVI
+542 VAGASGYKYSAVI
-555 NGKTEDGTTTA
+555 NGKTEEGTTETNSIA
-566 NYLEIDNTDIAL
+566 IANTDIAL

-583 KVQALGVEGISA
+583 KVKALGVEGISA

-612 DDFEWINDNVNYSG
+612 DDFEWFNDEVQI
-626 AASTVGE
+626 GE
-633 WTDGAISTFVNGNEN
+633 WTDKTVSTFITGSESA
-648 VAALWAAHGYSVSSA
+648 AALWAKHGYEVSTA

-670 ALKFGRTT
+670 ALKFGRTK
-678 GKVNV
+678 GKDNV
-683 GDLTLPATAL
+683 GDLTLPAAAL
-693 AGAAVNSTVDIDLD
+693 AGAAANSAIDINLD
-707 FGTTAMGDLHYI
+707 FGTTATGDIHYI
-719 TFKVLNDDETATTTF
+719 TFKVLNDDETAATTF

-739 NENLTK
+739 DNRITQEKNT
-745 ETKVWYNG
+745 WFNG
-753 SLPLPGINGD
+753 SIPLSGVNGD

-774 KTAAGGNAVANRFC
+774 KAAAGGNAVANRFC

>member
-12 AATAMTLAG
+12 AATAMTLTG

-27 ERQTIGT
+27 GT
-34 PQKGGSVALQINAQ
+34 TDIAQKGGSVALQIDAQ

-88 TDGSGV
+88 TDGSGA
-94 FETSDGTQ
+94 FETSGGTQ

-109 YFPYREYATDD
+109 YFPYREYATDG
-120 SFKDFNSTGATDIW
+120 SFKGFNSTGATDIW

-154 ITMVSEPATLV
+154 ITMVSEPAALV
-165 ENESTKLVFK
+165 ENEPTKLVFK

-180 LRFDIYGTEAA
+180 LCFDIYGAEAS
-191 GEKVKSVTA
+191 GEKVKSVTV

-210 KYDLTTNTWDFASSI
+210 KYDLTTNAWDFTSSI
-225 QRKAAI
+225 RRKAAI

-242 AAGEGNVY
+242 ASGEGKVY
-250 MAVLPGTHT
+250 MAVLPDTHT

-270 YVFRYKSAVEC
+270 YVFRYKNSVEC

-313 DALNDAAGTLPG
+313 DALNDAEGHLPG

-331 TDGETPYITSCTSN
+331 TDGETPYMTNCASN
-345 TQGTEQINA
+345 IQGTEQINA
-354 LNASTVEAYL
+354 LNAGTVAAYL
-364 LSRGWGDFV
+364 LSRGWGDFTE
-373 GNYSSSLYRLTEMLG
+373 NYTSSLYRLTEMAG
-388 CVKVGTA
+388 CIKVGT
-395 SGVGTFY
+395 SGGVGTFY

-423 KSTNANAHPVVA
+423 KNTNNNVHQVVA
-435 KIVSGSGLING
+435 KIVKGSGLING
-446 VGTEATV
+446 LGTEETV
-453 AADINDYAAG
+453 ATDINDYAVG
-463 NLGEVSFIVTE
+463 NLGEVSFIVTG

-488 SKTPRAI
+488 DKTPRAI

-502 TVVIEQAEPLDTPQ
+502 VIEQAEPLDTPQ

-542 VAGASGYKYSIVI
+542 VASASGYKYSAVI
-555 NGKTEDGTTTA
+555 NGKTEEGTTTA
-566 NYLEIDNTDIAL
+566 NYLEIANTDIAL

-583 KVQALGVEGISA
+583 KVQALGVDGISA

-612 DDFEWINDNVNYSG
+612 DDFGWINDDVNYSG

-633 WTDGAISTFVNGNEN
+633 WTDGAVSTFVAGNEN
-648 VAALWAAHGYSVSSA
+648 VAALWAKHGYSVSNA

-670 ALKFGRTT
+670 ALKFGRTK
-678 GKVNV
+678 GKANV
-683 GDLTLPATAL
+683 GDLTLPAAAL
-693 AGAAVNSTVDIDLD
+693 AGAAANSTVDINLD
-707 FGTTAMGDLHYI
+707 FGTTATSDIHYI
-719 TFKVLNDDETATTTF
+719 TFKVLNDDETAATTF

-739 NENLTK
+739 DNRISQEKNT
-745 ETKVWYNG
+745 WFNG
-753 SLPLPGINGD
+753 SLPLSGVNGD

-774 KTAAGGNAVANRFC
+774 KAAAGGNAVANRFC

>member
-27 ERQTIGT
+27 EATDIAH
-34 PQKGGSVALQINAQ
+34 KGGSVALQIDAQ

-63 SWNATDELGVTVVGA
+63 SWNSTDELGVTVVGA

-88 TDGSGV
+88 TDGSGA
-94 FETSDGTQ
+94 FETSGGTQ

-109 YFPYREYATDD
+109 YFPYREYATDGN
-120 SFKDFNSTGATDIW
+120 FKNFNSTGATDIW

-154 ITMVSEPATLV
+154 ITMVSEPAALV
-165 ENESTKLVFK
+165 ENEPTKLVFK

-180 LRFDIYGTEAA
+180 LCFDIYGADA
-191 GEKVKSVTA
+191 SGEKVKSVTA

-210 KYDLTTNTWDFASSI
+210 KYDLTTDVWDFASSI
-225 QRKAAI
+225 RRKAAI

-242 AAGEGNVY
+242 AAGEGKVY

-270 YVFRYKSAVEC
+270 YVFRYKNSVEC

-313 DALNDAAGTLPG
+313 DALNDAEGHLPG
-325 MTAIKI
+325 MTVIKI
-331 TDGETPYITSCTSN
+331 TDGETPYMTNCASN

-354 LNASTVEAYL
+354 LNAGTVAAYL
-364 LSRGWGDFV
+364 LSRGWGDFIE
-373 GNYSSSLYRLTEMLG
+373 NYASSLYRLTEMAG
-388 CVKVGTA
+388 CIKVGTS

-402 LPCRAGIEGK
+402 LPCRTGIEGK

-423 KSTNANAHPVVA
+423 KGTNNNVHQVVA
-435 KIVSGSGLING
+435 KIVEGSGLING
-446 VGTEATV
+446 LGTEETV
-453 AADINDYAAG
+453 ATDINDYAVD
-463 NLGEVSFIVTE
+463 NLGEVSFIVTG

-502 TVVIEQAEPLDTPQ
+502 VIEQAEPLDTPQ

-524 PITED
+524 PITEE

-542 VAGASGYKYSIVI
+542 VASASGYKYSAVI
-555 NGKTEDGTTTA
+555 NGKTEEGTTTA
-566 NYLEIDNTDIAL
+566 NYLEIANTDIAL

-583 KVQALGVEGISA
+583 KVQALGVDGISA

-612 DDFEWINDNVNYSG
+612 DDFGWINDDVNYSG

-633 WTDGAISTFVNGNEN
+633 WTDGAVSTFVAGNEN
-648 VAALWAAHGYSVSSA
+648 VAALWAKHGYSVSNA

-670 ALKFGRTT
+670 ALKFGRTK
-678 GKVNV
+678 GKANV
-683 GDLTLPATAL
+683 GDLTLPAAAL
-693 AGAAVNSTVDIDLD
+693 AGAAANSTVDINLD
-707 FGTTAMGDLHYI
+707 FGTTATGDIHYI
-719 TFKVLNDDETATTTF
+719 TFKVLNDDETAATTF

-739 NENLTK
+739 DNRISQEKNT
-745 ETKVWYNG
+745 WFNG
-753 SLPLPGINGD
+753 SLPLSGVNGD
-763 SVLVISNDSEQ
+763 STLVISNDSEQ

>member
-27 ERQTIGT
+27 GT
-34 PQKGGSVALQINAQ
+34 TDIAQKGGSVALQIDAQ

-88 TDGSGV
+88 TDGSGA
-94 FETSDGTQ
+94 FETSGGTQ

-109 YFPYREYATDD
+109 YFPYREYATDG

-154 ITMVSEPATLV
+154 ITMVSEPAALV
-165 ENESTKLVFK
+165 ENEPTKLVFK

-180 LRFDIYGTEAA
+180 LCFDIYGADA
-191 GEKVKSVTA
+191 SGEKVKSVTA

-210 KYDLTTNTWDFASSI
+210 KYDLTTDVWDFASSI
-225 QRKAAI
+225 RRKAAI

-242 AAGEGNVY
+242 ASGEGKVY
-250 MAVLPGTHT
+250 MAVLPDTHT

-270 YVFRYKSAVEC
+270 YVFRYKNSVEC

-313 DALNDAAGTLPG
+313 DALNDAEGHLPG
-325 MTAIKI
+325 MTVIKI
-331 TDGETPYITSCTSN
+331 TDGETPYMINCASN
-345 TQGTEQINA
+345 IQGTEQINA
-354 LNASTVEAYL
+354 LNAGTVAAYL
-364 LSRGWGDFV
+364 LSRGWGDFIE
-373 GNYSSSLYRLTEMLG
+373 NYASSLYRLTEMAG
-388 CVKVGTA
+388 CIKVGTS

-402 LPCRAGIEGK
+402 LPCRTGIEGK

-423 KSTNANAHPVVA
+423 KGTNNNVHQVVA
-435 KIVSGSGLING
+435 KIVEGSGLING
-446 VGTEATV
+446 LGTEETV
-453 AADINDYAAG
+453 ATDINDYAVD
-463 NLGEVSFIVTE
+463 NLGEVSFIVTG

-502 TVVIEQAEPLDTPQ
+502 VIEQAEPLDTPQ

-524 PITED
+524 PITEE

-542 VAGASGYKYSIVI
+542 VASASGYKYSAVI
-555 NGKTEDGTTTA
+555 NGKTEEGTTTA
-566 NYLEIDNTDIAL
+566 NYLEIANTDIAL

-583 KVQALGVEGISA
+583 KVQALGVDGISA

-612 DDFEWINDNVNYSG
+612 DDFGWINDDVNYSG

-633 WTDGAISTFVNGNEN
+633 WTDGAVSTFVAGNEN
-648 VAALWAAHGYSVSSA
+648 VAALWAKHGYSVSNA

-670 ALKFGRTT
+670 ALKFGRTK
-678 GKVNV
+678 GKANV
-683 GDLTLPATAL
+683 GDLTLPAAAL
-693 AGAAVNSTVDIDLD
+693 AGAAANSTVDINLD
-707 FGTTAMGDLHYI
+707 FGTTATGDIHYI
-719 TFKVLNDDETATTTF
+719 TFKVLNDDETAATTF

-739 NENLTK
+739 DNRISQEKNT
-745 ETKVWYNG
+745 WFNG
-753 SLPLPGINGD
+753 SLPLSGVNGD
-763 SVLVISNDSEQ
+763 STLVISNDSEQ

>member
-27 ERQTIGT
+27 EATDIAH
-34 PQKGGSVALQINAQ
+34 KGGSVALQIDAR

-88 TDGSGV
+88 TDGSGA
-94 FETSDGTQ
+94 FETSGGTQ

-109 YFPYREYATDD
+109 YFPYREYATDG
-120 SFKDFNSTGATDIW
+120 SFKDFNSKGATDIW

-154 ITMVSEPATLV
+154 ITMVSEPAALV
-165 ENESTKLVFK
+165 ENEPTKLVFK

-180 LRFDIYGTEAA
+180 LCFDIYGADA
-191 GEKVKSVTA
+191 SGEKVKSVTA

-210 KYDLTTNTWDFASSI
+210 KYDLTTDVWDFASSI
-225 QRKAAI
+225 RRKAAI

-242 AAGEGNVY
+242 ASGEGKVY
-250 MAVLPGTHT
+250 MAVLPDTHT

-270 YVFRYKSAVEC
+270 YVFRYKNSVEC

-313 DALNDAAGTLPG
+313 DALNDAEGHLPG
-325 MTAIKI
+325 MTVIKI
-331 TDGETPYITSCTSN
+331 TDGETPYMINCASN
-345 TQGTEQINA
+345 IQGTEQINA
-354 LNASTVEAYL
+354 LNAGTVAAYL
-364 LSRGWGDFV
+364 LSRGWGDFIE
-373 GNYSSSLYRLTEMLG
+373 NYASSLYRLTEMAG
-388 CVKVGTA
+388 CIKVGTS

-402 LPCRAGIEGK
+402 LPCRTGIEGK

-423 KSTNANAHPVVA
+423 KGTNNNVHQVVA
-435 KIVSGSGLING
+435 KIVEGSGLING
-446 VGTEATV
+446 LGTEETV
-453 AADINDYAAG
+453 ATDINDYAVD
-463 NLGEVSFIVTE
+463 NLGEVSFIVTG

-502 TVVIEQAEPLDTPQ
+502 VIEQAEPLDTPQ

-524 PITED
+524 PITEE

-542 VAGASGYKYSIVI
+542 VASASGYKYSAVI
-555 NGKTEDGTTTA
+555 NGKTEEGTTTA
-566 NYLEIDNTDIAL
+566 NYLEIANTDIAL

-583 KVQALGVEGISA
+583 KVQALGVDGISA

-612 DDFEWINDNVNYSG
+612 DDFGWINDDVNYSG

-633 WTDGAISTFVNGNEN
+633 WTDGAVSTFVAGNEN
-648 VAALWAAHGYSVSSA
+648 VAALWAKHGYSVSNA

-670 ALKFGRTT
+670 ALKFGRTK
-678 GKVNV
+678 GKANV
-683 GDLTLPATAL
+683 GDLTLPAAAL
-693 AGAAVNSTVDIDLD
+693 AGAAANSTVDINLD
-707 FGTTAMGDLHYI
+707 FGTTATGDIHYI
-719 TFKVLNDDETATTTF
+719 TFKVLNDDETAATTF

-739 NENLTK
+739 DNRISQEKNT
-745 ETKVWYNG
+745 WFNG
-753 SLPLPGINGD
+753 SLPLSGVNGD
-763 SVLVISNDSEQ
+763 STLVISNDSEQ

>member
-27 ERQTIGT
+27 EATDIA
-34 PQKGGSVALQINAQ
+34 QKGGSVALQIDAR

-88 TDGSGV
+88 TDGSGA
-94 FETSDGTQ
+94 FETSGGTQ

-109 YFPYREYATDD
+109 YFPYREYATDA

-165 ENESTKLVFK
+165 ENEPTKLVFK

-180 LRFDIYGTEAA
+180 LCFDIYGAEAS
-191 GEKVKSVTA
+191 GEKVKSVTV
-200 VSDNTIAGGY
+200 VSDNTLAGGY
-210 KYDLTTNTWDFASSI
+210 KYDLTTDAWDFASSI
-225 QRKAAI
+225 RRKAAI

-242 AAGEGNVY
+242 AAGEGKVY

-270 YVFRYKSAVEC
+270 YVFRYKNSVEC

-313 DALNDAAGTLPG
+313 DALNDAEGYLPG

-331 TDGETPYITSCTSN
+331 TDGETPYMTNCASN
-345 TQGTEQINA
+345 IQGTEQINS
-354 LNASTVEAYL
+354 LNASTVAAYL
-364 LSRGWGDFV
+364 LSRGWGDFT
-373 GNYSSSLYRLTEMLG
+373 GNYASSLYRLTEMPG
-388 CVKVGTA
+388 CVKVGTS

-423 KSTNANAHPVVA
+423 KGTNNNVHQVVA

-502 TVVIEQAEPLDTPQ
+502 TVVIEQTEPLDTPQ

-536 AFSWDE
+536 AFAWDE
-542 VAGASGYKYSIVI
+542 VAGASGYKYSAVI
-555 NGKTEDGTTTA
+555 NGRTEEGSTTA
-566 NYLEIDNTDIAL
+566 NYLEIANSDIAL
-578 LNASL
+578 LNATL
-583 KVQALGVEGISA
+583 KVRALGVDGISA

-612 DDFEWINDNVNYSG
+612 DDFGWINDDVNYSG

-633 WTDGAISTFVNGNEN
+633 WTDGPVSTFVAGNEN
-648 VAALWAAHGYSVSSA
+648 VAALWAKHGYSVSTA

-670 ALKFGRTT
+670 ALKFGRTK
-678 GKVNV
+678 GKANV
-683 GDLTLPATAL
+683 GDLTLPKAAL
-693 AGAAVNSTVDIDLD
+693 AGAAANSTVDINLD
-707 FGTTAMGDLHYI
+707 FGTTAMSDLHYI
-719 TFKVLNDDETATTTF
+719 TFKVLNDDATAETTF

-753 SLPLPGINGD
+753 SLPLSGVNGD

-774 KTAAGGNAVANRFC
+774 KAAAGGNAVANRFC

>member
-12 AATAMTLAG
+12 AATAMTLTG

-27 ERQTIGT
+27 GT
-34 PQKGGSVALQINAQ
+34 TDIAQKGGSVALQIDAQ

-88 TDGSGV
+88 TDGSGA
-94 FETSDGTQ
+94 FETSGGTQ

-109 YFPYREYATDD
+109 YFPYREYATDG
-120 SFKDFNSTGATDIW
+120 SFKDFNSKGATDIW

-154 ITMVSEPATLV
+154 ITMVSEPAALV
-165 ENESTKLVFK
+165 ENEPTKLVFK

-180 LRFDIYGTEAA
+180 LCFDIYGADA
-191 GEKVKSVTA
+191 SGEKVKSVTV

-210 KYDLTTNTWDFASSI
+210 KYDLTTDVWDFASSI
-225 QRKAAI
+225 RRKAAI

-242 AAGEGNVY
+242 ASGEGKVY
-250 MAVLPGTHT
+250 MAVLPDTHT

-270 YVFRYKSAVEC
+270 YVFRYKNSVEC

-313 DALNDAAGTLPG
+313 DALNDAEGHLPG
-325 MTAIKI
+325 MTVIKI
-331 TDGETPYITSCTSN
+331 TDGETPYMINCASN
-345 TQGTEQINA
+345 IQGTEQINA
-354 LNASTVEAYL
+354 LNAGTVAAYL
-364 LSRGWGDFV
+364 LSRGWGDFIE
-373 GNYSSSLYRLTEMLG
+373 NYASSLYRLTEMAG
-388 CVKVGTA
+388 CIKVGTS

-402 LPCRAGIEGK
+402 LPCRTGIEGK

-423 KSTNANAHPVVA
+423 KGTNNNVHQVVA
-435 KIVSGSGLING
+435 KIVEGSGLING
-446 VGTEATV
+446 LGTEETV
-453 AADINDYAAG
+453 ATDINDYAVD
-463 NLGEVSFIVTE
+463 NLGEVSFIVTG

-502 TVVIEQAEPLDTPQ
+502 VIEQAEPLDTPQ

-524 PITED
+524 PITEE

-542 VAGASGYKYSIVI
+542 VASASGYKYSAVI
-555 NGKTEDGTTTA
+555 NGKTEEGTTTA
-566 NYLEIDNTDIAL
+566 NYLEIANTDIAL

-583 KVQALGVEGISA
+583 KVQALGVDGISA

-612 DDFEWINDNVNYSG
+612 DDFGWINDDVNYSG

-633 WTDGAISTFVNGNEN
+633 WTDGAVSTFVAGNEN
-648 VAALWAAHGYSVSSA
+648 VAALWAKHGYSVSNA

-670 ALKFGRTT
+670 ALKFGRTK
-678 GKVNV
+678 GKANV
-683 GDLTLPATAL
+683 GDLTLPAAAL
-693 AGAAVNSTVDIDLD
+693 AGAAANSTVDINLD
-707 FGTTAMGDLHYI
+707 FGTTATGDIHYI
-719 TFKVLNDDETATTTF
+719 TFKVLNDDETAATTF

-739 NENLTK
+739 DNRISQEKNT
-745 ETKVWYNG
+745 WFNG
-753 SLPLPGINGD
+753 SLPLSGVNGD
-763 SVLVISNDSEQ
+763 STLVISNDSEQ

>member
-7 SIAFI
+7 SIMFI

-27 ERQTIGT
+27 EATDIA
-34 PQKGGSVALQINAQ
+34 QKGGSVALQIDAQ

-78 EATDINLKAV
+78 GATDINLKAV
-88 TDGSGV
+88 TDGSGA
-94 FETSDGTQ
+94 FETSGGTQ

-109 YFPYREYATDD
+109 YFPYREYATDG

-154 ITMVSEPATLV
+154 ITMVSEPAALV
-165 ENESTKLVFK
+165 ENEPTKLVFK
-175 ATASV
+175 ATSSV
-180 LRFDIYGTEAA
+180 LCFDIYGADA
-191 GEKVKSVTA
+191 SGEKVKSVTA

-210 KYDLTTNTWDFASSI
+210 KYDLTTNAWDFASSI
-225 QRKAAI
+225 RRKAAI

-242 AAGEGNVY
+242 AAGEGKVY

-270 YVFRYKSAVEC
+270 YVFRYKNSVEC

-313 DALNDAAGTLPG
+313 DALNDAEGYLPG

-331 TDGETPYITSCTSN
+331 TDGETPYITNCASN
-345 TQGTEQINA
+345 VQGTEQINT
-354 LNASTVEAYL
+354 LNAGSVAAYL

-373 GNYSSSLYRLTEMLG
+373 GNYTSSLYRLTEMLG
-388 CVKVGTA
+388 CVKVGTS

-412 NLSVRFDAMKW
+412 NLSVKFDAMKW
-423 KSTNANAHPVVA
+423 KGTNNNAHPVVA

-502 TVVIEQAEPLDTPQ
+502 TVVIEQAEPLDAPK

-536 AFSWDE
+536 AFAWDE
-542 VAGASGYKYSIVI
+542 VAGASGYKYSAVI
-555 NGKTEDGTTTA
+555 NGKTEEGTTSA
-566 NYLEIDNTDIAL
+566 NYLEIANTDIAL

-583 KVQALGVEGISA
+583 KVKALGVEGISA

-612 DDFEWINDNVNYSG
+612 DDLEWFNDEVQI
-626 AASTVGE
+626 GE
-633 WTDGAISTFVNGNEN
+633 WTDKTVSTFITGSESAV
-648 VAALWAAHGYSVSSA
+648 ALWAKHGYSVSTA

-670 ALKFGRTT
+670 ALKFGRAK
-678 GKVNV
+678 GKANV
-683 GDLTLPATAL
+683 GDLTLPAAAL
-693 AGAAVNSTVDIDLD
+693 AGAAANSTIDINLD
-707 FGTTAMGDLHYI
+707 FGTTATGDIHYI
-719 TFKVLNDDETATTTF
+719 TFKVLNDDETVATTF

-739 NENLTK
+739 DNRITQEKNT
-745 ETKVWYNG
+745 WFNG
-753 SLPLPGINGD
+753 SLPLSGVNGD
-763 SVLVISNDSEQ
+763 STLVISNDSEQ

>member
-12 AATAMTLAG
+12 AATAMTLTG

-27 ERQTIGT
+27 GT
-34 PQKGGSVALQINAQ
+34 TDIAQKGGSVALQIDAQ

-88 TDGSGV
+88 TDGSGA
-94 FETSDGTQ
+94 FETSGGTQ

-109 YFPYREYATDD
+109 YFPYREYATDG
-120 SFKDFNSTGATDIW
+120 SFKDFNSKGATDIW

-154 ITMVSEPATLV
+154 ITMVSEPAALV
-165 ENESTKLVFK
+165 ENEPTKLVFK

-180 LRFDIYGTEAA
+180 LCFDIYGADA
-191 GEKVKSVTA
+191 SGEKVKSVTA

-210 KYDLTTNTWDFASSI
+210 KYDLTTDVWDFASSI
-225 QRKAAI
+225 RRKAAI

-242 AAGEGNVY
+242 ASGEGKVY
-250 MAVLPGTHT
+250 MAVLPDTHT

-270 YVFRYKSAVEC
+270 YVFRYKNSVEC

-313 DALNDAAGTLPG
+313 DALNDAEGYLPG

-331 TDGETPYITSCTSN
+331 TDGETPYMINCASN
-345 TQGTEQINA
+345 IQGTEQINA
-354 LNASTVEAYL
+354 LNAGTVAAYL
-364 LSRGWGDFV
+364 LSRGWGDFIE
-373 GNYSSSLYRLTEMLG
+373 NYASSLYRLTEMPG
-388 CVKVGTA
+388 CIKVGTS

-402 LPCRAGIEGK
+402 LPCRTGIEGK

-423 KSTNANAHPVVA
+423 KGTNNNVHQVVA
-435 KIVSGSGLING
+435 KIVEGSGLING
-446 VGTEATV
+446 LGTEETV
-453 AADINDYAAG
+453 ATDINDYAVG
-463 NLGEVSFIVTE
+463 NLGEVSFIVTG

-502 TVVIEQAEPLDTPQ
+502 VIEQAEPLDTPQ

-524 PITED
+524 PITEE

-542 VAGASGYKYSIVI
+542 VASASGYKYSAVI
-555 NGKTEDGTTTA
+555 NGKTEEGTTTA
-566 NYLEIDNTDIAL
+566 NYLEIANTDIAL

-583 KVQALGVEGISA
+583 KVQALGVDGISA

-612 DDFEWINDNVNYSG
+612 DDFGWINDDVNYSG

-633 WTDGAISTFVNGNEN
+633 WTDGAVSTFVAGNEN
-648 VAALWAAHGYSVSSA
+648 VAALWAKHGYSVSNA

-670 ALKFGRTT
+670 ALKFGRT
-678 GKVNV
+678 KDKANV
-683 GDLTLPATAL
+683 GDLTLPAAAL
-693 AGAAVNSTVDIDLD
+693 AGAAANSTVDINLD
-707 FGTTAMGDLHYI
+707 FGTTATGDIHYI
-719 TFKVLNDDETATTTF
+719 TFKVLNDDETAATTF

-739 NENLTK
+739 DNRISQEKNT
-745 ETKVWYNG
+745 WFNG
-753 SLPLPGINGD
+753 SLPLSGVNGD
-763 SVLVISNDSEQ
+763 STLVISNDSEQ

>member
-27 ERQTIGT
+27 EATDIAH
-34 PQKGGSVALQINAQ
+34 KGGSVALQIDAR

-63 SWNATDELGVTVVGA
+63 SWNSTDELGVTVVGA

-88 TDGSGV
+88 TDGSGA
-94 FETSDGTQ
+94 FETSGGTQ

-109 YFPYREYATDD
+109 YFPYREYATDG

-165 ENESTKLVFK
+165 ENEPTKLVFK

-180 LRFDIYGTEAA
+180 LCFDIYGAEAS
-191 GEKVKSVTA
+191 GEKVKSVTV

-210 KYDLTTNTWDFASSI
+210 KYDLTTNAWDFTSSI
-225 QRKAAI
+225 RRKAAI

-242 AAGEGNVY
+242 AAGEGKVY

-270 YVFRYKSAVEC
+270 YVFRYKNSVEC

-313 DALNDAAGTLPG
+313 DALNDAEGYLPG

-331 TDGETPYITSCTSN
+331 TDGETPYMTNCASN
-345 TQGTEQINA
+345 IQGTEQINA
-354 LNASTVEAYL
+354 LNAGTVAAYL
-364 LSRGWGDFV
+364 LSRGWGDFTE
-373 GNYSSSLYRLTEMLG
+373 NYASSLYRLTEMPG
-388 CVKVGTA
+388 CVKVGT
-395 SGVGTFY
+395 SGGVGTFY

-423 KSTNANAHPVVA
+423 KGTNNNVHQVVA
-435 KIVSGSGLING
+435 KIVEGSGLING
-446 VGTEATV
+446 LGTEETV
-453 AADINDYAAG
+453 ATDINDYAVG
-463 NLGEVSFIVTE
+463 NLGEVSFIVTG

-488 SKTPRAI
+488 NKTPRAI

-502 TVVIEQAEPLDTPQ
+502 VIEQAEPLDTPQ

-542 VAGASGYKYSIVI
+542 VAGASGYKYSAVI
-555 NGKTEDGTTTA
+555 NGKTEEGTTTA
-566 NYLEIDNTDIAL
+566 NYLEIANTDIAL

-612 DDFEWINDNVNYSG
+612 DDLEWFNDEVQI
-626 AASTVGE
+626 GE
-633 WTDGAISTFVNGNEN
+633 WTDQTVSTFIAGSESA
-648 VAALWAAHGYSVSSA
+648 AALWAKHGYSVSNA

-670 ALKFGRTT
+670 ALKFGRTK
-678 GKVNV
+678 GKANV
-683 GDLTLPATAL
+683 GDLTLPAAAL
-693 AGAAVNSTVDIDLD
+693 AGAAANSAIDINLD
-707 FGTTAMGDLHYI
+707 FGTTATGDIHYI
-719 TFKVLNDDETATTTF
+719 TFKVLNDDETAATTF

-739 NENLTK
+739 DNRITQEKNT
-745 ETKVWYNG
+745 WFNG
-753 SLPLPGINGD
+753 SIPLSGVNGD

-774 KTAAGGNAVANRFC
+774 KAAAGGNDVANRFC

>member
-27 ERQTIGT
+27 EATDIAR
-34 PQKGGSVALQINAQ
+34 KGGSVALQIDAQ

-88 TDGSGV
+88 TDGSGA
-94 FETSDGTQ
+94 FETSGGTQ

-109 YFPYREYATDD
+109 YFPYRVYATDG

-139 GQTQSVAGAFEAGKY
+139 GQIQSVAGAFEAGKY
-154 ITMVSEPATLV
+154 ITMVSEPAALV
-165 ENESTKLVFK
+165 ENEPTKLVFK

-180 LRFDIYGTEAA
+180 LCFDIYGAEAS

-210 KYDLTTNTWDFASSI
+210 KYDLTTNVWDFASSI
-225 QRKAAI
+225 KRKAAI

-242 AAGEGNVY
+242 AAGEGKVY

-270 YVFRYKSAVEC
+270 YVFRYKNSVEC

-313 DALNDAAGTLPG
+313 DALNDAEGYLPG

-331 TDGETPYITSCTSN
+331 TDGETPYITNCASN
-345 TQGTEQINA
+345 VQGTEQINT
-354 LNASTVEAYL
+354 LNAGTVAAYL
-364 LSRGWGDFV
+364 LSRGWGDFT
-373 GNYSSSLYRLTEMLG
+373 GNYASSLYRLTEMPG
-388 CVKVGTA
+388 CVKVGTS

-423 KSTNANAHPVVA
+423 KGTNNNVHQVVA
-435 KIVSGSGLING
+435 KIVEGSGLING
-446 VGTEATV
+446 LGTEETV
-453 AADINDYAAG
+453 ATDINDYAVG
-463 NLGEVSFIVTE
+463 NLGEVSFIVTG

-536 AFSWDE
+536 AFAWDE
-542 VAGASGYKYSIVI
+542 VAGASGYKYSAVI
-555 NGKTEDGTTTA
+555 NGKTEEGTTTA
-566 NYLEIDNTDIAL
+566 NYLEIANTDIAL

-583 KVQALGVEGISA
+583 KVQALGVDGISA

-605 AKDVLFC
+605 AKEVLFC
-612 DDFEWINDNVNYSG
+612 DDFGWINDDVNYSG
-626 AASTVGE
+626 AASTVDE
-633 WTDGAISTFVNGNEN
+633 WADGPIKTFVDGNEN
-648 VAALWAAHGYSVSSA
+648 VAALWAKHGYSVSTA
-663 YIYFNFG
+663 YIYFNLG
-670 ALKFGRTT
+670 ALKFGRTK
-678 GKVNV
+678 GKANV
-683 GDLTLPATAL
+683 GDLTLPTAAL
-693 AGAAVNSTVDIDLD
+693 AGAAANSTVDINLD
-707 FGTTAMGDLHYI
+707 FGTTAMSDLHYI

-745 ETKVWYNG
+745 EVKVWYNG
-753 SLPLPGINGD
+753 SLPLSGVNGD

-774 KTAAGGNAVANRFC
+774 KAAAGGNAVANRFC

>member
-1 MKKIIK
+1 
-7 SIAFI
+7 
-12 AATAMTLAG
+12 
-21 CTNDID
+21 
-27 ERQTIGT
+27 
-34 PQKGGSVALQINAQ
+34 
-48 IADTRTDRDEATGKL
+48 
-63 SWNATDELGVTVVGA
+63 
-78 EATDINLKAV
+78 
-88 TDGSGV
+88 
-94 FETSDGTQ
+94 
-102 TAGTMYA
+102 
-109 YFPYREYATDD
+109 
-120 SFKDFNSTGATDIW
+120 
-134 ISLNS
+134 
-139 GQTQSVAGAFEAGKY
+139 
-154 ITMVSEPATLV
+154 
-165 ENESTKLVFK
+165 
-175 ATASV
+175 
-180 LRFDIYGTEAA
+180 
-191 GEKVKSVTA
+191 
-200 VSDNTIAGGY
+200 
-210 KYDLTTNTWDFASSI
+210 
-225 QRKAAI
+225 
-231 VNLAE
+231 
-236 PFAVPA
+236 
-242 AAGEGNVY
+242 
-250 MAVLPGTHT
+250 
-259 LKVTVETDANC
+259 
-270 YVFRYKSAVEC
+270 
-281 AAGKIGTLKLNLA
+281 
-294 KADEKHVYI
+294 
-303 NEYDL
+303 
-308 CIWGG
+308 
-313 DALNDAAGTLPG
+313 

-345 TQGTEQINA
+345 TQGTEQINS
-354 LNASTVEAYL
+354 LNAGTVAAYL

-566 NYLEIDNTDIAL
+566 NYLEIANTDIAL

-693 AGAAVNSTVDIDLD
+693 AGAAANSAIDIDLD

>member
-27 ERQTIGT
+27 ESTGIAH
-34 PQKGGSVALQINAQ
+34 KGGSVALQIDAR
-48 IADTRTDRDEATGKL
+48 IDDTRTDRDEATGKL
-63 SWNATDELGVTVVGA
+63 SWNSTDELGVTVVGA

-88 TDGSGV
+88 TDGSGA
-94 FETSDGTQ
+94 FETSGGTQ

-109 YFPYREYATDD
+109 YFPYREYATDG

-180 LRFDIYGTEAA
+180 LCFDIYGAEAS

-210 KYDLTTNTWDFASSI
+210 KYDLTTDVWDFASSI
-225 QRKAAI
+225 RRKAAI

-242 AAGEGNVY
+242 AAGEGKVY

-270 YVFRYKSAVEC
+270 YVFRYKNSVEC

-303 NEYDL
+303 NNYDL

-313 DALNDAAGTLPG
+313 DALNDADGYLPG

-331 TDGETPYITSCTSN
+331 TDGETPYMTNCASN
-345 TQGTEQINA
+345 IQGTEQINSM
-354 LNASTVEAYL
+354 NAATIAAYL
-364 LSRGWGDFV
+364 SSRGWGDFT
-373 GNYSSSLYRLTEMLG
+373 GNYASSLYRLTEMPG
-388 CVKVGTA
+388 CVKVGTS

-423 KSTNANAHPVVA
+423 KGTNNNVHQVVA
-435 KIVSGSGLING
+435 KIVEGSGLING

-529 GVATRPI
+529 GIATRPI
-536 AFSWDE
+536 AFAWDE
-542 VAGASGYKYSIVI
+542 VAGASGYKYSAVI
-555 NGKTEDGTTTA
+555 NGKTEEGTTTA
-566 NYLEIDNTDIAL
+566 NYLEIANTDIAL

-612 DDFEWINDNVNYSG
+612 DDFGWINDDVNYSG

-633 WTDGAISTFVNGNEN
+633 WTDGAIKTFVAGNEN
-648 VAALWAAHGYSVSSA
+648 VAALWAEHGYEVSTA

-678 GKVNV
+678 KKANV
-683 GDLTLPATAL
+683 GDLTLPKAAL
-693 AGAAVNSTVDIDLD
+693 AGAAANSTVDINLD
-707 FGTTAMGDLHYI
+707 FGTTAMSDLHYI
-719 TFKVLNDDETATTTF
+719 TFKVLNDDATAETTF

-753 SLPLPGINGD
+753 SLPLSGVNGD

-774 KTAAGGNAVANRFC
+774 KAAAGGNAVANRFC

>member
-12 AATAMTLAG
+12 AATAMTLTG

-27 ERQTIGT
+27 GT
-34 PQKGGSVALQINAQ
+34 TDIAQKGGSVALQIDAQ

-63 SWNATDELGVTVVGA
+63 SWNSTDELGVTVVGA

-88 TDGSGV
+88 TDGSGA
-94 FETSDGTQ
+94 FETSGGTQ

-109 YFPYREYATDD
+109 YFPYREYATDG

-154 ITMVSEPATLV
+154 ITMVSEPAALV
-165 ENESTKLVFK
+165 ENEPTKLVFK

-180 LRFDIYGTEAA
+180 LCFDIYGADA
-191 GEKVKSVTA
+191 SGEKVKSVTA

-210 KYDLTTNTWDFASSI
+210 KYDLTTDVWDFASSI
-225 QRKAAI
+225 RRKAAI

-242 AAGEGNVY
+242 ASGEGKVY
-250 MAVLPGTHT
+250 MAVLPDTHT

-270 YVFRYKSAVEC
+270 YVFRYKNSVEC

-313 DALNDAAGTLPG
+313 DALNDAEGHLPG
-325 MTAIKI
+325 MTVIKI
-331 TDGETPYITSCTSN
+331 TDGETPYMINCASN
-345 TQGTEQINA
+345 IQGTEQINA
-354 LNASTVEAYL
+354 LNAGTVAAYL
-364 LSRGWGDFV
+364 LSRGWGDFIE
-373 GNYSSSLYRLTEMLG
+373 NYASSLYRLTEMAG
-388 CVKVGTA
+388 CIKVGTS

-402 LPCRAGIEGK
+402 LPCRTGIEGK

-423 KSTNANAHPVVA
+423 KGTNNNVHQVVA
-435 KIVSGSGLING
+435 KIVEGSGLING
-446 VGTEATV
+446 LGTEETV
-453 AADINDYAAG
+453 ATDINDYAVD
-463 NLGEVSFIVTE
+463 NLGEVSFIVTG

-502 TVVIEQAEPLDTPQ
+502 VIEQAEPLDTPQ

-524 PITED
+524 PITEE

-542 VAGASGYKYSIVI
+542 VASASGYKYSAVI
-555 NGKTEDGTTTA
+555 NGKTEEGTTTA
-566 NYLEIDNTDIAL
+566 NYLEIANTDIAL

-583 KVQALGVEGISA
+583 KVQALGVDGISA

-612 DDFEWINDNVNYSG
+612 DDFGWINDDVNYSG

-633 WTDGAISTFVNGNEN
+633 WTDGAVSTFVAGNEN
-648 VAALWAAHGYSVSSA
+648 VAALWAKHGYSVSNA

-670 ALKFGRTT
+670 ALKFGRTK
-678 GKVNV
+678 GKANV
-683 GDLTLPATAL
+683 GDLTLPAAAL
-693 AGAAVNSTVDIDLD
+693 AGAAANSTVDINLD
-707 FGTTAMGDLHYI
+707 FGTTATGDIHYI
-719 TFKVLNDDETATTTF
+719 TFKVLNDDETAATTF

-739 NENLTK
+739 DNRISQEKNT
-745 ETKVWYNG
+745 WFNG
-753 SLPLPGINGD
+753 SLPLSGVNGD
-763 SVLVISNDSEQ
+763 STLVISNDSEQ
-774 KTAAGGNAVANRFC
+774 KTAAGGNVVANRFC

>member
-12 AATAMTLAG
+12 AATAMTLTG

-27 ERQTIGT
+27 GT
-34 PQKGGSVALQINAQ
+34 TDIAQKGGSVALQIDAQ

-88 TDGSGV
+88 TDGSGA
-94 FETSDGTQ
+94 FETSGGTQ

-109 YFPYREYATDD
+109 YFPYREYATDG

-165 ENESTKLVFK
+165 ENEPTKLVFK

-180 LRFDIYGTEAA
+180 LCFDIYGAEAS
-191 GEKVKSVTA
+191 GEKVKSVTV

-210 KYDLTTNTWDFASSI
+210 KYDLTTNAWNFASSI
-225 QRKAAI
+225 RRKAAI

-242 AAGEGNVY
+242 AAGEGKVY

-270 YVFRYKSAVEC
+270 YVFRYKNSVEC

-303 NEYDL
+303 NNYDL

-313 DALNDAAGTLPG
+313 DALNDAEGHLPG

-331 TDGETPYITSCTSN
+331 TDGETPYMTNCASN
-345 TQGTEQINA
+345 VQGTEQINA
-354 LNASTVEAYL
+354 LNAGTVAAYL
-364 LSRGWGDFV
+364 LSRGWGDFTE
-373 GNYSSSLYRLTEMLG
+373 NYASSLYRLTEMPG
-388 CVKVGTA
+388 CVKVGTKG
-395 SGVGTFY
+395 GVGTFY

-423 KSTNANAHPVVA
+423 KGTNNNVHQVVA
-435 KIVSGSGLING
+435 KIVEGSGLING
-446 VGTEATV
+446 VGTEKPVAT
-453 AADINDYAAG
+453 DINDYAVG
-463 NLGEVSFIVTE
+463 NLGEVSFFVTG

-502 TVVIEQAEPLDTPQ
+502 VIEQAEPLDTPQ

-536 AFSWDE
+536 AFAWDE
-542 VAGASGYKYSIVI
+542 VAGASGYKYSAVI
-555 NGKTEDGTTTA
+555 NGKTEEGTTTA
-566 NYLEIDNTDIAL
+566 NYLEIANTDIAL

-583 KVQALGVEGISA
+583 KVQALGVDGISA

-612 DDFEWINDNVNYSG
+612 DDFGWINDDVNYLG

-633 WTDGAISTFVNGNEN
+633 WTDGAVSTFVAGNEN
-648 VAALWAAHGYSVSSA
+648 VAALWAKHGYSVSNA

-670 ALKFGRTT
+670 ALKFGRA
-678 GKVNV
+678 KDKANV
-683 GDLTLPATAL
+683 GDLTLPAAAL
-693 AGAAVNSTVDIDLD
+693 AGVAANSTVDINLD
-707 FGTTAMGDLHYI
+707 FGTTATGDIHYI
-719 TFKVLNDDETATTTF
+719 TFKVLNDDETAATTF

-739 NENLTK
+739 DNRISQEKNT
-745 ETKVWYNG
+745 WFNG
-753 SLPLPGINGD
+753 SLPLSGVNGD
-763 SVLVISNDSEQ
+763 STLVISNDSEQ

>member
-12 AATAMTLAG
+12 AATAMTLTG

-27 ERQTIGT
+27 GT
-34 PQKGGSVALQINAQ
+34 TDIAQKGGSVALQIDAQ

-88 TDGSGV
+88 TDGSGA
-94 FETSDGTQ
+94 FETSGGTQ

-109 YFPYREYATDD
+109 YFPYREYATDG
-120 SFKDFNSTGATDIW
+120 SFKDYNSKGATDIW

-165 ENESTKLVFK
+165 ENEPTKLVFK

-180 LRFDIYGTEAA
+180 LCFDIYGAEAS
-191 GEKVKSVTA
+191 GEKVKSVTV

-210 KYDLTTNTWDFASSI
+210 KYDLTTNAWDFASSI
-225 QRKAAI
+225 RRKAAI

-242 AAGEGNVY
+242 AAGEGKVY

-270 YVFRYKSAVEC
+270 YVFRYKNSVEC

-313 DALNDAAGTLPG
+313 DALNDAEGYLPG

-331 TDGETPYITSCTSN
+331 TDGETPYMTNCASN
-345 TQGTEQINA
+345 VQGTEQINA
-354 LNASTVEAYL
+354 LNAGTVAAYL
-364 LSRGWGDFV
+364 LSRGWGDFTE
-373 GNYSSSLYRLTEMLG
+373 NYASSLYRLTEMPG
-388 CVKVGTA
+388 CVKVGTKG
-395 SGVGTFY
+395 GVGTFY

-423 KSTNANAHPVVA
+423 KGTNNNVHQVVA
-435 KIVSGSGLING
+435 KIVEGSGLING
-446 VGTEATV
+446 VGTEKPVAT
-453 AADINDYAAG
+453 DINDYAVG
-463 NLGEVSFIVTE
+463 NLGEVSFFVTG

-488 SKTPRAI
+488 NKTPRAI

-502 TVVIEQAEPLDTPQ
+502 VIEQAEPLDTPQ

-529 GVATRPI
+529 DVTTRPI
-536 AFSWDE
+536 AFAWDE
-542 VAGASGYKYSIVI
+542 VAGASGYKYSAVI
-555 NGKTEDGTTTA
+555 NGKTEEGTTTA
-566 NYLEIDNTDIAL
+566 NYLEIANTDIAL

-583 KVQALGVEGISA
+583 KVQALGVDGISA

-612 DDFEWINDNVNYSG
+612 DDLEWINDDVNYSG
-626 AASTVGE
+626 AASTVDE
-633 WTDGAISTFVNGNEN
+633 WADGPIKTFVDGNEN
-648 VAALWAAHGYSVSSA
+648 VAALWAKHGYSVSNA

-670 ALKFGRTT
+670 ALKFGRKK
-678 GKVNV
+678 GNANV
-683 GDLTLPATAL
+683 GDLTLPAAAL
-693 AGAAVNSTVDIDLD
+693 AGVAANSTIDINLD
-707 FGTTAMGDLHYI
+707 FGTTATGDIHYI
-719 TFKVLNDDETATTTF
+719 TFKVLNDDETAATTF

-739 NENLTK
+739 DNRISQEKNT
-745 ETKVWYNG
+745 WFNG
-753 SLPLPGINGD
+753 SLPLSGVNGD
-763 SVLVISNDSEQ
+763 STLVISNDSEQ

>member
-27 ERQTIGT
+27 GT
-34 PQKGGSVALQINAQ
+34 TDIAQKGGSVALQIDAQ

-88 TDGSGV
+88 TDGSGA
-94 FETSDGTQ
+94 FETSGGTQ

-109 YFPYREYATDD
+109 YFPYREYATDG
-120 SFKDFNSTGATDIW
+120 SFKDFNSKGATDIW

-154 ITMVSEPATLV
+154 ITMVSEPAALV
-165 ENESTKLVFK
+165 ENEPTKLVFK

-180 LRFDIYGTEAA
+180 LCFDIYGADA
-191 GEKVKSVTA
+191 SGEKVKSVTA

-210 KYDLTTNTWDFASSI
+210 KYDLTTDVWDFASSI
-225 QRKAAI
+225 RRKAAI

-242 AAGEGNVY
+242 ASGEGKVY
-250 MAVLPGTHT
+250 MAVLPDTHT

-270 YVFRYKSAVEC
+270 YVFRYKNSVEC

-313 DALNDAAGTLPG
+313 DALNDAEGHLPG
-325 MTAIKI
+325 MTVIKI
-331 TDGETPYITSCTSN
+331 TDGETPYMINCASN
-345 TQGTEQINA
+345 IQGTEQINA
-354 LNASTVEAYL
+354 LNAGTVAAYL
-364 LSRGWGDFV
+364 LSRGWGDFIE
-373 GNYSSSLYRLTEMLG
+373 NYASSLYRLTEMAG
-388 CVKVGTA
+388 CIKVGTS

-402 LPCRAGIEGK
+402 LPCRTGIEGK

-423 KSTNANAHPVVA
+423 KGTNNNVHQVVA
-435 KIVSGSGLING
+435 KIVEGSGLING
-446 VGTEATV
+446 LGTEETV
-453 AADINDYAAG
+453 ATDINDYAVD
-463 NLGEVSFIVTE
+463 NLGEVSFIVTG

-502 TVVIEQAEPLDTPQ
+502 VIEQAEPLDTPQ

-524 PITED
+524 PITEE

-542 VAGASGYKYSIVI
+542 VASASGYKYSAVI
-555 NGKTEDGTTTA
+555 NGKTEEGTTTA
-566 NYLEIDNTDIAL
+566 NYLEIANTDIAL

-583 KVQALGVEGISA
+583 KVQALGVDGISA

-612 DDFEWINDNVNYSG
+612 DDFGWINDDVNYSG

-633 WTDGAISTFVNGNEN
+633 WTDGAVSTFVAGNEN
-648 VAALWAAHGYSVSSA
+648 VAALWAKHGYSVSNA

-670 ALKFGRTT
+670 ALKFGRTK
-678 GKVNV
+678 GKANV
-683 GDLTLPATAL
+683 GDLTLPAAAL
-693 AGAAVNSTVDIDLD
+693 AGAAANSTVDINLD
-707 FGTTAMGDLHYI
+707 FGTTATGDIHYI
-719 TFKVLNDDETATTTF
+719 TFKVLNDDETAATTF

-739 NENLTK
+739 DNRISQEKNT
-745 ETKVWYNG
+745 WFNG
-753 SLPLPGINGD
+753 SLPLSGVNGD
-763 SVLVISNDSEQ
+763 STLVISNDSEQ

>member
-7 SIAFI
+7 SIMFI

-27 ERQTIGT
+27 GT
-34 PQKGGSVALQINAQ
+34 TDIAQKGGSVALQIDAQ

-88 TDGSGV
+88 TDGSGA
-94 FETSDGTQ
+94 FETSGGTQ

-109 YFPYREYATDD
+109 YFPYREYATDG

-180 LRFDIYGTEAA
+180 LCFDIYGADA
-191 GEKVKSVTA
+191 SGEKVKSVTA

-210 KYDLTTNTWDFASSI
+210 KYDLTTDVWDFASSI
-225 QRKAAI
+225 RRKAAI

-242 AAGEGNVY
+242 ASGEGKVY
-250 MAVLPGTHT
+250 MAVLPDTHT

-270 YVFRYKSAVEC
+270 YVFHYKNAVEC

-303 NEYDL
+303 NNYDL

-313 DALNDAAGTLPG
+313 DALNDAEGYLPG

-331 TDGETPYITSCTSN
+331 TDGETPYMTNCASN
-345 TQGTEQINA
+345 IQGTEQINS
-354 LNASTVEAYL
+354 LNAGTVAAYL
-364 LSRGWGDFV
+364 LSRGWGDFTE
-373 GNYSSSLYRLTEMLG
+373 NYASSLYRLTEMAG
-388 CVKVGTA
+388 CIKVGTS

-402 LPCRAGIEGK
+402 LPCRAGIEGR
-412 NLSVRFDAMKW
+412 NLSVKFDAMKW
-423 KSTNANAHPVVA
+423 KGTDANTHRVVA
-435 KIVSGSGLING
+435 KIVAGEGLING
-446 VGTEATV
+446 VGTEKTV
-453 AADINDYAAG
+453 AADLNNYG
-463 NLGEVSFIVTE
+463 TLGEVSFVVLG
-474 ATAETVISISIGTA
+474 ATAETVVSISIGTA

-495 VDNLVMD
+495 VDNLVID
-502 TVVIEQAEPLDTPQ
+502 NIETAEPLDTPQ
-516 NLQLSMFA
+516 NLRLSMFA

-529 GVATRPI
+529 GVTTRPI
-536 AFSWDE
+536 VLAWDE
-542 VAGASGYKYSIVI
+542 IAGAHSGYKYSAVI
-555 NGKTEDGTTTA
+555 NGNPVEGTTTD
-566 NYLEIDNTDIAL
+566 NVLTIDNTDIAL
-578 LNASL
+578 LNATL
-583 KVQALGVEGISA
+583 KVQALGMEGISS
-595 DSEWSETAEV
+595 DSEWSETTEV
-605 AKDVLFC
+605 AKEVLFC
-612 DDFEWINDNVNYSG
+612 DDFGWINDDVNYSG

-633 WTDGAISTFVNGNEN
+633 WTDGAVSTFVAGNEN
-648 VAALWAAHGYSVSSA
+648 VAALWAKHGYEVSTA

-678 GKVNV
+678 KKANV
-683 GDLTLPATAL
+683 GDLTLPKAAL
-693 AGAAVNSTVDIDLD
+693 AGAAANSTVDINLD
-707 FGTTAMGDLHYI
+707 FGTTAMSDLHYI
-719 TFKVLNDDETATTTF
+719 TFKVLNDDATAETTF

-753 SLPLPGINGD
+753 SLPLSGVNGD
-763 SVLVISNDSEQ
+763 STLVISNDSEQ
-774 KTAAGGNAVANRFC
+774 KAAAGGNAVANRFC

>member
-27 ERQTIGT
+27 GT
-34 PQKGGSVALQINAQ
+34 TDIAQKGGSVALQIDAQ

-63 SWNATDELGVTVVGA
+63 SWNSTDELGVTVVGA

-88 TDGSGV
+88 TDGSGA
-94 FETSDGTQ
+94 FETSGGTQ

-109 YFPYREYATDD
+109 YFPYREYATDG

-154 ITMVSEPATLV
+154 ITMVSEPAALV
-165 ENESTKLVFK
+165 ENEPTKLVFK

-180 LRFDIYGTEAA
+180 LCFDIYGADA
-191 GEKVKSVTA
+191 SGEKVKSVTA

-210 KYDLTTNTWDFASSI
+210 KYDLTTDVWDFASSI
-225 QRKAAI
+225 RRKAAI

-242 AAGEGNVY
+242 ASGEGKVY
-250 MAVLPGTHT
+250 MAVLPDTHT

-270 YVFRYKSAVEC
+270 YVFRYKNSVEC

-313 DALNDAAGTLPG
+313 DALNDAEGHLPG
-325 MTAIKI
+325 MTVIKI
-331 TDGETPYITSCTSN
+331 TDGETPYMINCARN
-345 TQGTEQINA
+345 IQGTEQINA
-354 LNASTVEAYL
+354 LNAGTVAAYL
-364 LSRGWGDFV
+364 LSRGWGDFIE
-373 GNYSSSLYRLTEMLG
+373 NYASSLYRLTEMAG
-388 CVKVGTA
+388 CIKVGT
-395 SGVGTFY
+395 SKGVGTFY
-402 LPCRAGIEGK
+402 LPCRTGIEGK

-423 KSTNANAHPVVA
+423 KGTNNNVHQVVA
-435 KIVSGSGLING
+435 KIVEGSGLING
-446 VGTEATV
+446 LGTEETV
-453 AADINDYAAG
+453 ATDINDYAVD
-463 NLGEVSFIVTE
+463 NLGEVSFIVTG

-502 TVVIEQAEPLDTPQ
+502 VIEQAEPLDTPQ

-524 PITED
+524 PITEE

-542 VAGASGYKYSIVI
+542 VASASGYKYSAVI
-555 NGKTEDGTTTA
+555 NGKTEEGTTTA
-566 NYLEIDNTDIAL
+566 NYLEIANTDIAL

-583 KVQALGVEGISA
+583 KVQALGVDGISA

-612 DDFEWINDNVNYSG
+612 DDFGWINDDVNYSG

-633 WTDGAISTFVNGNEN
+633 WTDGAVSTFVAGNEN
-648 VAALWAAHGYSVSSA
+648 VAALWAKHGFSVSNA

-670 ALKFGRTT
+670 ALKFGRTK
-678 GKVNV
+678 GKANV
-683 GDLTLPATAL
+683 GDLTLPAAAL
-693 AGAAVNSTVDIDLD
+693 AGAAANSTVDINLD
-707 FGTTAMGDLHYI
+707 FGTTATGDIHYI
-719 TFKVLNDDETATTTF
+719 TFKVLNDDETAATTF

-739 NENLTK
+739 DNRISQEKNT
-745 ETKVWYNG
+745 WFNG
-753 SLPLPGINGD
+753 SLPLSGVNGD
-763 SVLVISNDSEQ
+763 STLVISNDSEQ

>member
-27 ERQTIGT
+27 EATDIA
-34 PQKGGSVALQINAQ
+34 QKGGSVALQIDAR
-48 IADTRTDRDEATGKL
+48 IDDTRTDRDEATGKL

-88 TDGSGV
+88 TDGSGA
-94 FETSDGTQ
+94 FETSGGTQ

-109 YFPYREYATDD
+109 YFPYREYATDG

-165 ENESTKLVFK
+165 ENEPTKLVFK

-180 LRFDIYGTEAA
+180 LCFDIYGADA
-191 GEKVKSVTA
+191 SGEKVKSVTA

-210 KYDLTTNTWDFASSI
+210 KYDLTTDVWDFASSI
-225 QRKAAI
+225 RRKAAI

-242 AAGEGNVY
+242 ASGEGKVY
-250 MAVLPGTHT
+250 MAVLPDTHT

-270 YVFRYKSAVEC
+270 YVFRYKNSVEC

-313 DALNDAAGTLPG
+313 DALNDAEGHLPG

-331 TDGETPYITSCTSN
+331 TDGETPYMINCASN
-345 TQGTEQINA
+345 IQGTEQINA
-354 LNASTVEAYL
+354 LNAGTVAAYL
-364 LSRGWGDFV
+364 SSRGWGDFTE
-373 GNYSSSLYRLTEMLG
+373 NYASSLYRLTEMAG
-388 CVKVGTA
+388 CIKVGTS

-402 LPCRAGIEGK
+402 LPCRTGIEGK

-423 KSTNANAHPVVA
+423 KGTNNNVHQVVA
-435 KIVSGSGLING
+435 KIVEGSGLING
-446 VGTEATV
+446 LGTEETV
-453 AADINDYAAG
+453 ATDINDYAAG
-463 NLGEVSFIVTE
+463 NLGEVSFIVTG

-502 TVVIEQAEPLDTPQ
+502 VIEQAEPLDTPQ

-536 AFSWDE
+536 AFAWDE
-542 VAGASGYKYSIVI
+542 VAGASGYKYSAVI
-555 NGKTEDGTTTA
+555 NGKTEEGTTTA
-566 NYLEIDNTDIAL
+566 NYLEIANTDIAL

-583 KVQALGVEGISA
+583 KVRALGVDGISA

-612 DDFEWINDNVNYSG
+612 DDFGWINDDVNYSG

-633 WTDGAISTFVNGNEN
+633 WTDGPVSTFVAGNEN
-648 VAALWAAHGYSVSSA
+648 VAALWTKHGYEVSTA

-670 ALKFGRTT
+670 ALKFGRTK
-678 GKVNV
+678 GKDNV
-683 GDLTLPATAL
+683 GDLTLPAAAL
-693 AGAAVNSTVDIDLD
+693 AGAAANSAIDINLD
-707 FGTTAMGDLHYI
+707 FGTTATGDIHYI
-719 TFKVLNDDETATTTF
+719 TFKVLNDDETAATTF

-739 NENLTK
+739 NNGIT
-745 ETKVWYNG
+745 TTAKVWFNG
-753 SLPLPGINGD
+753 SLPLSGVNGD
-763 SVLVISNDSEQ
+763 STLVISNDSEQ
-774 KTAAGGNAVANRFC
+774 KAAARGDAVANRFC

>member
-27 ERQTIGT
+27 ESTGIA
-34 PQKGGSVALQINAQ
+34 QKGGSVALQIDAQ

-63 SWNATDELGVTVVGA
+63 SWNATDELGITVVGA
-78 EATDINLKAV
+78 GATDINLKAV
-88 TDGSGV
+88 TDGSGA
-94 FETSDGTQ
+94 FETSGGTQ

-109 YFPYREYATDD
+109 YFPYREYATDG

-154 ITMVSEPATLV
+154 ITMVSEPAALV
-165 ENESTKLVFK
+165 ENEPTKLVFK

-180 LRFDIYGTEAA
+180 LCFDIYGADA
-191 GEKVKSVTA
+191 SGEKVKSVTA

-210 KYDLTTNTWDFASSI
+210 KYDLTTDVWDFASSI
-225 QRKAAI
+225 RRKAAI
-231 VNLAE
+231 VNIAE

-242 AAGEGNVY
+242 AAGEGKVY

-270 YVFRYKSAVEC
+270 YVFRYKNSVEC

-303 NEYDL
+303 NNYDL

-313 DALNDAAGTLPG
+313 DALNDAEGYLPG

-331 TDGETPYITSCTSN
+331 TDGETPYMTNCASN
-345 TQGTEQINA
+345 IQGTEQINSM
-354 LNASTVEAYL
+354 NAGTVAAYL
-364 LSRGWGDFV
+364 LSRGWGDFT
-373 GNYSSSLYRLTEMLG
+373 GNYASSLYRLTEMPG
-388 CVKVGTA
+388 CVKVGTS

-402 LPCRAGIEGK
+402 LPCRTGIEGK

-423 KSTNANAHPVVA
+423 KGTNNNVHQVVA
-435 KIVSGSGLING
+435 KIVEGSGLING
-446 VGTEATV
+446 LGTEETV
-453 AADINDYAAG
+453 ATDINDYAVG
-463 NLGEVSFIVTE
+463 NLGEVSFIVTR

-529 GVATRPI
+529 DVTTRPI
-536 AFSWDE
+536 AFAWDE
-542 VAGASGYKYSIVI
+542 VAGASGYKYSAVI
-555 NGKTEDGTTTA
+555 NGKTEEGTTTA
-566 NYLEIDNTDIAL
+566 NYLEIANTDIAL

-583 KVQALGVEGISA
+583 KVQALGVDGISA

-605 AKDVLFC
+605 AKEVLFC
-612 DDFEWINDNVNYSG
+612 DDFGWINDDVNYSG

-633 WTDGAISTFVNGNEN
+633 WTDGAVSTFVAGNEN
-648 VAALWAAHGYSVSSA
+648 VAALWAEHGYEVSTA

-678 GKVNV
+678 KKANV
-683 GDLTLPATAL
+683 GDLTLPKAAL
-693 AGAAVNSTVDIDLD
+693 AGAAANSTVDINLD
-707 FGTTAMGDLHYI
+707 FGTTAMSDLHYI
-719 TFKVLNDDETATTTF
+719 TFKVLNDDATAETTF

-753 SLPLPGINGD
+753 SLPLSGVNGD

-774 KTAAGGNAVANRFC
+774 KAAAGGNAVANRFC

>member
-27 ERQTIGT
+27 EATDIAH
-34 PQKGGSVALQINAQ
+34 KGGSVALQIDAQ

-88 TDGSGV
+88 TDGSGA
-94 FETSDGTQ
+94 FETSGGTQ

-109 YFPYREYATDD
+109 YFPYREYATDGN
-120 SFKDFNSTGATDIW
+120 FKNFNSTGATDIW

-154 ITMVSEPATLV
+154 ITMVSEPAALV
-165 ENESTKLVFK
+165 ENEPTKLVFK

-180 LRFDIYGTEAA
+180 LCFDIYGADA
-191 GEKVKSVTA
+191 SGEKVKSVTA

-210 KYDLTTNTWDFASSI
+210 KYDLTTDVWDFASSI
-225 QRKAAI
+225 RRKAAI

-242 AAGEGNVY
+242 AAGEGKVY

-270 YVFRYKSAVEC
+270 YVFRYKNSVEC

-313 DALNDAAGTLPG
+313 DALNDAEGHLPG
-325 MTAIKI
+325 MTVIKI
-331 TDGETPYITSCTSN
+331 TDGETPYMINCASN
-345 TQGTEQINA
+345 IQGTEQINA
-354 LNASTVEAYL
+354 LNAGTVAAYL
-364 LSRGWGDFV
+364 LSRGWGDFIE
-373 GNYSSSLYRLTEMLG
+373 NYASSLYRLTEMAG
-388 CVKVGTA
+388 CIKVGTS

-402 LPCRAGIEGK
+402 LPCRTGIEGK

-423 KSTNANAHPVVA
+423 KGTNNNVHQVVA
-435 KIVSGSGLING
+435 KIVEGSGLING
-446 VGTEATV
+446 LGTEETV
-453 AADINDYAAG
+453 ATDINDYAVD
-463 NLGEVSFIVTE
+463 NLGEVSFIVTG

-502 TVVIEQAEPLDTPQ
+502 VIEQAEPLDTPQ

-524 PITED
+524 PITEE

-542 VAGASGYKYSIVI
+542 VASASGYKYSAVI
-555 NGKTEDGTTTA
+555 NGKTEEGTTTA
-566 NYLEIDNTDIAL
+566 NYLEIANTDIAL

-583 KVQALGVEGISA
+583 KVQALGVDGISA

-612 DDFEWINDNVNYSG
+612 DDFGWINDDVNYSG

-633 WTDGAISTFVNGNEN
+633 WTDGAVSTFVAGNEN
-648 VAALWAAHGYSVSSA
+648 VAALWAKHGYSVSNA

-670 ALKFGRTT
+670 ALKFGRTK
-678 GKVNV
+678 GKANV
-683 GDLTLPATAL
+683 GDLTLPAAAL
-693 AGAAVNSTVDIDLD
+693 AGAAANSTVDINLD
-707 FGTTAMGDLHYI
+707 FGTTATGDIHYI
-719 TFKVLNDDETATTTF
+719 TFKVLNDDETAATTF

-739 NENLTK
+739 DNRISQEKNT
-745 ETKVWYNG
+745 WFNG
-753 SLPLPGINGD
+753 SLPLSGVNGD
-763 SVLVISNDSEQ
+763 STLVISNDSEQ

>member
-12 AATAMTLAG
+12 AATAMTLTG

-27 ERQTIGT
+27 GT
-34 PQKGGSVALQINAQ
+34 TDIAQKGGSVALQIDAQ

-88 TDGSGV
+88 TDGSGA
-94 FETSDGTQ
+94 FETSGGTQ

-109 YFPYREYATDD
+109 YFPYREYATDG

-154 ITMVSEPATLV
+154 ITMVSEPAALV
-165 ENESTKLVFK
+165 ENEPTKLVFK

-180 LRFDIYGTEAA
+180 LCFDIYGADA
-191 GEKVKSVTA
+191 SGEKVKSVTA

-210 KYDLTTNTWDFASSI
+210 KYDLTTDVWDFASSI
-225 QRKAAI
+225 RRKAAI

-242 AAGEGNVY
+242 ASGEGKVY
-250 MAVLPGTHT
+250 MAVLPDTHT

-270 YVFRYKSAVEC
+270 YVFRYKNSVEC

-313 DALNDAAGTLPG
+313 DALNDAEGHLPG
-325 MTAIKI
+325 MTVIKI
-331 TDGETPYITSCTSN
+331 TDGETPYMINCASN
-345 TQGTEQINA
+345 IQGTEQINA
-354 LNASTVEAYL
+354 LNAGTVAAYL
-364 LSRGWGDFV
+364 LSRGWGDFIE
-373 GNYSSSLYRLTEMLG
+373 NYASSLYRLTEMAG
-388 CVKVGTA
+388 CIKVGTS

-402 LPCRAGIEGK
+402 LPCRTGIEGK

-423 KSTNANAHPVVA
+423 KGTNNNVHQVVA
-435 KIVSGSGLING
+435 KIVEGSGLING
-446 VGTEATV
+446 LGTEETV
-453 AADINDYAAG
+453 ATDINDYAVD
-463 NLGEVSFIVTE
+463 NLGEVSFIVTG

-502 TVVIEQAEPLDTPQ
+502 VIEQAEPLDTPQ

-524 PITED
+524 PITEE

-542 VAGASGYKYSIVI
+542 VASASGYKYSAVI
-555 NGKTEDGTTTA
+555 NGKTEEGTTTA
-566 NYLEIDNTDIAL
+566 NYLEIANTDIAL

-583 KVQALGVEGISA
+583 KVQALGVDGISA

-612 DDFEWINDNVNYSG
+612 DDFGWINDDVNYSG

-633 WTDGAISTFVNGNEN
+633 WTDGAVSTFVAGNEN
-648 VAALWAAHGYSVSSA
+648 VAALWAKHGYSVSNA

-670 ALKFGRTT
+670 ALKFGRTK
-678 GKVNV
+678 GKANV
-683 GDLTLPATAL
+683 GDLTLPAAAL
-693 AGAAVNSTVDIDLD
+693 AGAAANSTVDINLD
-707 FGTTAMGDLHYI
+707 FGTTATGDIHYI
-719 TFKVLNDDETATTTF
+719 TFKVLNDDETAATTF

-739 NENLTK
+739 DNRISQEKNT
-745 ETKVWYNG
+745 WFNG
-753 SLPLPGINGD
+753 SLPLSGVNGD
-763 SVLVISNDSEQ
+763 STLVISNDSEQ